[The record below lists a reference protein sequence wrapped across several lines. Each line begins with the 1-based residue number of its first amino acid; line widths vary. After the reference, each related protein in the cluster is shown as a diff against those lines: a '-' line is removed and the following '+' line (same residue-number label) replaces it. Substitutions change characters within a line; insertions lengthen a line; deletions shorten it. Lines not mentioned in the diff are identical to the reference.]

1 VRQLKSI
8 LAFLFVLLPVLAYGQ
23 VTQLSGP
30 VKNNANAAVPNA
42 TVTFVLTNCG
52 SSAPTNPV
60 DVAITTSG
68 GYINAEIPRN
78 HSFKCIG
85 TDYYQVTLTDA
96 SGNLIWTRPYMFTT
110 QAGNLNS
117 PLTTLPPAV
126 PGLSSGNGAILDAK
140 QIGGV
145 YQVDQF
151 SGSDIGVKIAN
162 CLSGL
167 NQTYGGTCDARNF
180 VGTLSMAS
188 NLTISTTNAVIYLPC
203 ATISTA
209 SQIIVLAAV
218 RNVVLH
224 GCSLRGISTASGS
237 QGGTVLLYSG
247 PSNAVQVGDTTYAQ
261 NTMGFKMDNVA
272 INTTGSTSAATGFYA
287 YRAQELRLESSY
299 FLGNQNQTGM
309 TIDGTGNYA
318 GGTFEDL
325 EFTGFGQ
332 AINGTGHLISN
343 AATTDWMNAST
354 FIRVHIDCPESNGN
368 PITGIYGINLQA
380 GDGNTFIG
388 GDVEGCGTMFHLGSH
403 AQNNTILGLR
413 NEVSA
418 IQYQADSGSQFNSV
432 ITGGTF
438 FTGDL
443 IDNGSRNNFE
453 DAFHRASNGMKGD
466 WYASQQDVTIED
478 HQRLGIG
485 VGNERGRLTEVQTD
499 YGYRWIYGLGDGTSG
514 MQMYYVQDLLNS
526 VYRLSIGQ
534 YLSANGNSVVG
545 VSLNNGGTYTSSTPP
560 TITFSGGG
568 GTGAAGTA
576 VMYGSGT
583 SWYVLSVTM
592 TNNGSGYTSA
602 PTVTFT
608 GPNQTKA
615 PNAVAEITLSGSTNN
630 QTVLNA
636 AGTGA
641 IVLNGSNNSGTGGVI
656 FGSGGPSETTVGLI
670 DGHGNATFQGTLTVA
685 GETVFQTSA
694 EVRNGVD
701 SESDFSLW
709 SGLTTAQKE
718 SLTYKDW
725 NGSSQWYMEKDQYNN
740 WVLNSAVDNLDHF
753 KAYQNGDDYIDAAS
767 GATVRVNY
775 ESGSGSGF
783 AVYGGN
789 SSTLYF
795 SLTAANSV
803 KIPGLAASSGHN
815 CLQIDNS
822 GWVTNTGSACGSGST
837 GGTVTSVGLTETD
850 SSSYFTITSSP
861 VTSSGNLGLR
871 LTSVTGTGNQLV
883 TSASPVI
890 NDLAMTGYAEIGGA
904 PYASSPEFLIADT
917 SAVVPMFIMPTYF
930 GIVAPNSG
938 AYDLM
943 EFWQNGAIV
952 FEMGMA
958 GDITRGSWSGSPIQN
973 VYLAN
978 STIVINGTTCTLGSP
993 CTVSTS
999 TFSGTSLP
1007 STVTGSYLT
1016 SVGTITTGVWQGTP
1030 IANAYLANSSTTV
1043 NGQPCALGGAC
1054 TITASLS
1061 GTSLPSSVVTSY
1073 LTAVGTITTGVWQG
1087 TPVANAYLANSS
1099 VTVASQSCVLGS
1111 SCAIAAANLS
1121 NGTSGTGAVALVNAP
1136 TFTGN
1141 VTTHANNAAS
1151 QDYLIIQPGTGGT
1164 DYIGALEFANYAGTS
1179 QWEIRKDASNTFRI
1193 RDTVNSVDRFIQ
1205 YAGTQTEISSGGTS
1219 SVAINNTS
1227 SSGTGGFIVY
1237 EGGTNYNTIAFS
1249 VASNGNAAVT
1259 GTLTAN
1265 ATTITT
1271 TLTAATVKD
1280 TGVLSAYLIG
1290 SDSSGDLL
1298 AETMSGD
1305 ATLGSGGALTL
1316 ASVNGN
1322 PGSFGSSTAIPT
1334 FTVNAKGLITAAGS
1348 TAVIAPAGT
1357 LTGTA
1362 LASTVVT
1369 SSLTTVGTI
1378 GTGVWQGTAIGV
1390 GYGGLNTAT
1399 APSAG
1404 QILIA
1409 QSATAYAPETASG
1422 DCTLS
1427 AAGAFTCL
1435 KSNGT
1440 AIGTGAFAIIA
1451 NYATLASPTF
1461 TGTPSAP
1468 TQTTGDNTTALATDV
1483 FVNASITAGGFLTT
1497 SSASSTYATKASPIF
1512 TGTVTVPTETIV
1524 SSGNMHLDA
1533 ATGAYYVCINCD
1545 NNTGTSGFVVQ
1556 NGTGSSPTTEF
1567 QVTGSGN
1574 TTATG
1579 YLSSKGWFGNYTASY
1594 TAGAAAGTSP
1604 TIACATTHTCTNIQG
1619 TYSIKTGASP
1629 TTGTLVTINLNHTQ
1643 NNILDCS
1650 SDLWL
1655 PGTGH
1660 ILTYELTNS
1669 TTSTIVVT
1677 LDAALTA
1684 STTYYFTYVCGSY

>member
-85 TDYYQVTLTDA
+85 TDYYQVTLADA

-110 QAGNLNS
+110 PAGNLNS
-117 PLTTLPPAV
+117 PLTTLPPTV
-126 PGLSSGNGAILDAK
+126 PGLSSGNSSILDAK

-188 NLTISTTNAVIYLPC
+188 NLTISTANAVIYLPC

-209 SQIIVLAAV
+209 SQIIVPAAV

-287 YRAQELRLESSY
+287 YRAQEIRLESSY

-318 GGTFEDL
+318 GGTFEDM

-432 ITGGTF
+432 LTGGTF

-453 DAFHRASNGMKGD
+453 DAFHRDSNGMKGD
-466 WYASQQDVTIED
+466 WYASQQDTTIVD

-485 VGNERGRLTEVQTD
+485 LGNERGRLTEIQTD
-499 YGYRWIYGLGDGTSG
+499 YGYRWTYGLGDGTGG
-514 MQMYYVQDLLNS
+514 MQTYYVQDMLNR

-534 YLSANGNSVVG
+534 YLSANSNSVVA

-560 TITFSGGG
+560 TITFTGGG

-592 TNNGSGYTSA
+592 TNNGAGYTSA

-608 GPNQTKA
+608 GSNQTKA
-615 PNAVAEITLSGSTNN
+615 PNALAEITLSGSTNN

-641 IVLNGSNNSGTGGVI
+641 VIINGSNNSGTGGLVL
-656 FGSGGPSETTVGLI
+656 GSGGPSETTVAVI
-670 DGHGNATFQGTLTVA
+670 DGNGNALFDGTLTVA
-685 GETVFQTSA
+685 GETVFQSSA

-701 SESDFSLW
+701 AESDFSLW

-725 NGSSQWYMEKDQYNN
+725 NGNSQWYMEKDQYNN
-740 WVLNSAVDNLDHF
+740 WVLNSAIDNLDHF
-753 KAYQNGDDYIDAAS
+753 KAYQNGDDYIDAGS
-767 GATVRVNY
+767 GANVRINY

-795 SLTAANSV
+795 SLTAANAV

-861 VTSSGNLGLR
+861 VTSSGNLGIK

-1099 VTVASQSCVLGS
+1099 VTVAGQSCVLGS

-1121 NGTSGTGAVALVNAP
+1121 NGTSGSGAVALVNAP

-1205 YAGTQTEISSGGTS
+1205 YAGSQTQINSGGTS
-1219 SVAINNTS
+1219 SVAINGAS
-1227 SSGTGGFIVY
+1227 SSGSGGFVVY
-1237 EGGTNYNTIAFS
+1237 EGGLNYTTLAFAVTS
-1249 VASNGNAAVT
+1249 SGNANVAGV
-1259 GTLTAN
+1259 
-1265 ATTITT
+1265 I
-1271 TLTAATVKD
+1271 TAAGVKD
-1280 TGVLSAYLIG
+1280 TAILSAYLLG
-1290 SDSSGDLL
+1290 TDSSGDLL

-1316 ASVNGN
+1316 ASVNSGSA
-1322 PGSFGSSTAIPT
+1322 GSFGSSTAIPT
-1334 FTVNAKGLITAAGS
+1334 FTVNAKGLITAAGT
-1348 TAVIAPAGT
+1348 TAVVAPAGT
-1357 LTGTA
+1357 LTGTI
-1362 LASTVVT
+1362 LVSTVVT
-1369 SSLTTVGTI
+1369 SSLTSVGTI
-1378 GTGVWQGTAIGV
+1378 GTGIWQGTAVGV
-1390 GYGGLNTAT
+1390 AYGGVNNTV
-1399 APSAG
+1399 APAAG

-1409 QSATAYAPETASG
+1409 QSATAYAPETVSG
-1422 DCTLS
+1422 DCTL
-1427 AAGAFTCL
+1427 AITGAFTCT

-1440 AIGTGAFAIIA
+1440 AFGTGAFAIVA

-1497 SSASSTYATKASPIF
+1497 SSASSTYAPKASPTF
-1512 TGTVTVPTETIV
+1512 SGTVTVPTETIV

-1619 TYSIKTGASP
+1619 TYSIKTGTSP

>member
-1 VRQLKSI
+1 MRQLKSI

-110 QAGNLNS
+110 QVGNLNS

-180 VGTLSMAS
+180 VGMLSMAS

-209 SQIIVLAAV
+209 SQIIVPAAV

-272 INTTGSTSAATGFYA
+272 INTTGSTGAATGFYA
-287 YRAQELRLESSY
+287 YRAQEIRLESSY

-318 GGTFEDL
+318 GGTFEDM

-368 PITGIYGINLQA
+368 PITGIYGINLQS
-380 GDGNTFIG
+380 GDGNTFVG

-432 ITGGTF
+432 LTGGTF

-466 WYASQQDVTIED
+466 WYASQQDTTIVD

-485 VGNERGRLTEVQTD
+485 LGNERGRLTEIQTD
-499 YGYRWIYGLGDGTSG
+499 YGYRWTYGLGDGTGG
-514 MQMYYVQDLLNS
+514 MQTYYVQDMLNR

-534 YLSANGNSVVG
+534 YLSANSNSVVA
-545 VSLNNGGTYTSSTPP
+545 VSLNNGGTYTSSAPP
-560 TITFSGGG
+560 TITFTGGG

-608 GPNQTKA
+608 GSNQTKA
-615 PNAVAEITLSGSTNN
+615 PNALAEITLSGSTNN

-641 IVLNGSNNSGTGGVI
+641 IIINGSNNSGTGGLVL
-656 FGSGGPSETTVGLI
+656 GSGGPSETTVGLI
-670 DGHGNATFQGTLTVA
+670 DGHGNAIFHGTLTVA
-685 GETVFQTSA
+685 GETVFQSSA

-701 SESDFSLW
+701 AESDFSLW

-740 WVLNSAVDNLDHF
+740 WVLNSAIDNLDHF

-767 GATVRVNY
+767 GANVRVNY

-795 SLTAANSV
+795 SLTAANAV

-861 VTSSGNLGLR
+861 VTSSGNLGIK

-943 EFWQNGAIV
+943 EFWQNGTIV

-978 STIVINGTTCTLGSP
+978 STIIINGTTCTLGSP

-1151 QDYLIIQPGTGGT
+1151 QDYVIIQPGTGGT

-1205 YAGTQTEISSGGTS
+1205 YAAARRRSAPAARPLWPSTTP
-1219 SVAINNTS
+1219 AHRARAAS
-1227 SSGTGGFIVY
+1227 SSTKEARI
-1237 EGGTNYNTIAFS
+1237 TTPSPS
-1249 VASNGNAAVT
+1249 VWPVT
-1259 GTLTAN
+1259 GTPP
-1265 ATTITT
+1265 
-1271 TLTAATVKD
+1271 
-1280 TGVLSAYLIG
+1280 SQE
-1290 SDSSGDLL
+1290 LL
-1298 AETMSGD
+1298 
-1305 ATLGSGGALTL
+1305 
-1316 ASVNGN
+1316 
-1322 PGSFGSSTAIPT
+1322 
-1334 FTVNAKGLITAAGS
+1334 
-1348 TAVIAPAGT
+1348 
-1357 LTGTA
+1357 
-1362 LASTVVT
+1362 
-1369 SSLTTVGTI
+1369 
-1378 GTGVWQGTAIGV
+1378 
-1390 GYGGLNTAT
+1390 
-1399 APSAG
+1399 
-1404 QILIA
+1404 
-1409 QSATAYAPETASG
+1409 
-1422 DCTLS
+1422 
-1427 AAGAFTCL
+1427 
-1435 KSNGT
+1435 
-1440 AIGTGAFAIIA
+1440 
-1451 NYATLASPTF
+1451 
-1461 TGTPSAP
+1461 
-1468 TQTTGDNTTALATDV
+1468 
-1483 FVNASITAGGFLTT
+1483 
-1497 SSASSTYATKASPIF
+1497 
-1512 TGTVTVPTETIV
+1512 
-1524 SSGNMHLDA
+1524 
-1533 ATGAYYVCINCD
+1533 
-1545 NNTGTSGFVVQ
+1545 
-1556 NGTGSSPTTEF
+1556 
-1567 QVTGSGN
+1567 
-1574 TTATG
+1574 
-1579 YLSSKGWFGNYTASY
+1579 
-1594 TAGAAAGTSP
+1594 
-1604 TIACATTHTCTNIQG
+1604 
-1619 TYSIKTGASP
+1619 
-1629 TTGTLVTINLNHTQ
+1629 
-1643 NNILDCS
+1643 
-1650 SDLWL
+1650 
-1655 PGTGH
+1655 
-1660 ILTYELTNS
+1660 
-1669 TTSTIVVT
+1669 
-1677 LDAALTA
+1677 
-1684 STTYYFTYVCGSY
+1684 

>member
-60 DVAITTSG
+60 DVAITTSSG
-68 GYINAEIPRN
+68 NINAEIPRN

-96 SGNLIWTRPYMFTT
+96 SGNQIWTRPYMFTT

-126 PGLSSGNGAILDAK
+126 PGLSSGNGAILDAE

-209 SQIIVLAAV
+209 SQIIVPAAV

-318 GGTFEDL
+318 GGTFDDM

-354 FIRVHIDCPESNGN
+354 FIRVHIDCPESNGK
-368 PITGIYGINLQA
+368 PITGIYGINLQS

-432 ITGGTF
+432 LTGGTF

-453 DAFHRASNGMKGD
+453 DAFHRDSNGMKGD
-466 WYASQQDVTIED
+466 WYASQQDTTIVD

-485 VGNERGRLTEVQTD
+485 LGNERGRLTEIQTD
-499 YGYRWIYGLGDGTSG
+499 YGYRWTYGLGDGTGG
-514 MQMYYVQDLLNS
+514 MQTYYVQDMLNR

-534 YLSANGNSVVG
+534 YLSANSNSVVA

-560 TITFSGGG
+560 TITFTGGG

-592 TNNGSGYTSA
+592 TNNGAGYTSA

-608 GPNQTKA
+608 GSNQTKA
-615 PNAVAEITLSGSTNN
+615 PNALAEITLSGSTNN

-641 IVLNGSNNSGTGGVI
+641 VIINGSNNSGTGGLVL
-656 FGSGGPSETTVGLI
+656 GSGGPSETTVAVI
-670 DGHGNATFQGTLTVA
+670 DGNGNALFDGTLTVA
-685 GETVFQTSA
+685 GETVFQSSA

-701 SESDFSLW
+701 AESDFSLW

-725 NGSSQWYMEKDQYNN
+725 NGNSQWYMEKDQYNN
-740 WVLNSAVDNLDHF
+740 WVLNSAIDNLDHF
-753 KAYQNGDDYIDAAS
+753 KAYQNGDDYIDAGS
-767 GATVRVNY
+767 GANVRINY

-795 SLTAANSV
+795 SLTAANAV

-861 VTSSGNLGLR
+861 VTSSGNLGIK

-943 EFWQNGAIV
+943 EFWQNGTIV

-978 STIVINGTTCTLGSP
+978 STITINGTTCTLGSP

-1111 SCAIAAANLS
+1111 SCAIAASNLS

-1151 QDYLIIQPGTGGT
+1151 QDYVIIQPGTGGT

-1205 YAGTQTEISSGGTS
+1205 YAGSQTQINSGGTS
-1219 SVAINNTS
+1219 SVAINGAS
-1227 SSGTGGFIVY
+1227 SSGSGGFVVY
-1237 EGGTNYNTIAFS
+1237 EGGLNYTTLAFAVTS
-1249 VASNGNAAVT
+1249 SGNANVAGV
-1259 GTLTAN
+1259 
-1265 ATTITT
+1265 I
-1271 TLTAATVKD
+1271 TAAGVKD
-1280 TGVLSAYLIG
+1280 TAILSAYLLG
-1290 SDSSGDLL
+1290 TDSSGDLL

-1305 ATLGSGGALTL
+1305 ATLGSGGTLTL
-1316 ASVNGN
+1316 ASVNGGSA
-1322 PGSFGSSTAIPT
+1322 GSFGSSTAIPT
-1334 FTVNAKGLITAAGS
+1334 FTVNAKGLITAAGT
-1348 TAVIAPAGT
+1348 TAVVAPAGT
-1357 LTGTA
+1357 LTGTI
-1362 LASTVVT
+1362 LVSTVVT
-1369 SSLTTVGTI
+1369 SSLTSVGTI
-1378 GTGVWQGTAIGV
+1378 GTGIWQGTAVGV
-1390 GYGGLNTAT
+1390 AYGGVNNTV
-1399 APSAG
+1399 APAVG

-1409 QSATAYAPETASG
+1409 QSATAYAPETVSG
-1422 DCTLS
+1422 DCTL
-1427 AAGAFTCL
+1427 AITGAFTCT

-1440 AIGTGAFAIIA
+1440 AFGTGAFAVIA
-1451 NYATLASPTF
+1451 NYATLASPAF

-1497 SSASSTYATKASPIF
+1497 SSASSTYAPKASPTF

-1619 TYSIKTGASP
+1619 TYSIKTGTSP

>member
-1 VRQLKSI
+1 V
-8 LAFLFVLLPVLAYGQ
+8 
-23 VTQLSGP
+23 
-30 VKNNANAAVPNA
+30 
-42 TVTFVLTNCG
+42 
-52 SSAPTNPV
+52 
-60 DVAITTSG
+60 
-68 GYINAEIPRN
+68 
-78 HSFKCIG
+78 
-85 TDYYQVTLTDA
+85 
-96 SGNLIWTRPYMFTT
+96 
-110 QAGNLNS
+110 
-117 PLTTLPPAV
+117 
-126 PGLSSGNGAILDAK
+126 
-140 QIGGV
+140 
-145 YQVDQF
+145 
-151 SGSDIGVKIAN
+151 
-162 CLSGL
+162 
-167 NQTYGGTCDARNF
+167 
-180 VGTLSMAS
+180 
-188 NLTISTTNAVIYLPC
+188 
-203 ATISTA
+203 
-209 SQIIVLAAV
+209 
-218 RNVVLH
+218 
-224 GCSLRGISTASGS
+224 
-237 QGGTVLLYSG
+237 
-247 PSNAVQVGDTTYAQ
+247 
-261 NTMGFKMDNVA
+261 
-272 INTTGSTSAATGFYA
+272 
-287 YRAQELRLESSY
+287 
-299 FLGNQNQTGM
+299 
-309 TIDGTGNYA
+309 
-318 GGTFEDL
+318 
-325 EFTGFGQ
+325 
-332 AINGTGHLISN
+332 
-343 AATTDWMNAST
+343 
-354 FIRVHIDCPESNGN
+354 
-368 PITGIYGINLQA
+368 
-380 GDGNTFIG
+380 
-388 GDVEGCGTMFHLGSH
+388 
-403 AQNNTILGLR
+403 
-413 NEVSA
+413 
-418 IQYQADSGSQFNSV
+418 
-432 ITGGTF
+432 
-438 FTGDL
+438 
-443 IDNGSRNNFE
+443 
-453 DAFHRASNGMKGD
+453 
-466 WYASQQDVTIED
+466 
-478 HQRLGIG
+478 
-485 VGNERGRLTEVQTD
+485 
-499 YGYRWIYGLGDGTSG
+499 
-514 MQMYYVQDLLNS
+514 
-526 VYRLSIGQ
+526 
-534 YLSANGNSVVG
+534 
-545 VSLNNGGTYTSSTPP
+545 
-560 TITFSGGG
+560 
-568 GTGAAGTA
+568 
-576 VMYGSGT
+576 
-583 SWYVLSVTM
+583 
-592 TNNGSGYTSA
+592 
-602 PTVTFT
+602 
-608 GPNQTKA
+608 
-615 PNAVAEITLSGSTNN
+615 
-630 QTVLNA
+630 
-636 AGTGA
+636 
-641 IVLNGSNNSGTGGVI
+641 
-656 FGSGGPSETTVGLI
+656 
-670 DGHGNATFQGTLTVA
+670 
-685 GETVFQTSA
+685 
-694 EVRNGVD
+694 
-701 SESDFSLW
+701 
-709 SGLTTAQKE
+709 
-718 SLTYKDW
+718 
-725 NGSSQWYMEKDQYNN
+725 
-740 WVLNSAVDNLDHF
+740 
-753 KAYQNGDDYIDAAS
+753 
-767 GATVRVNY
+767 
-775 ESGSGSGF
+775 
-783 AVYGGN
+783 
-789 SSTLYF
+789 
-795 SLTAANSV
+795 
-803 KIPGLAASSGHN
+803 
-815 CLQIDNS
+815 
-822 GWVTNTGSACGSGST
+822 
-837 GGTVTSVGLTETD
+837 
-850 SSSYFTITSSP
+850 
-861 VTSSGNLGLR
+861 
-871 LTSVTGTGNQLV
+871 
-883 TSASPVI
+883 
-890 NDLAMTGYAEIGGA
+890 
-904 PYASSPEFLIADT
+904 
-917 SAVVPMFIMPTYF
+917 
-930 GIVAPNSG
+930 
-938 AYDLM
+938 
-943 EFWQNGAIV
+943 
-952 FEMGMA
+952 
-958 GDITRGSWSGSPIQN
+958 
-973 VYLAN
+973 
-978 STIVINGTTCTLGSP
+978 
-993 CTVSTS
+993 
-999 TFSGTSLP
+999 
-1007 STVTGSYLT
+1007 
-1016 SVGTITTGVWQGTP
+1016 
-1030 IANAYLANSSTTV
+1030 
-1043 NGQPCALGGAC
+1043 
-1054 TITASLS
+1054 
-1061 GTSLPSSVVTSY
+1061 
-1073 LTAVGTITTGVWQG
+1073 
-1087 TPVANAYLANSS
+1087 
-1099 VTVASQSCVLGS
+1099 
-1111 SCAIAAANLS
+1111 
-1121 NGTSGTGAVALVNAP
+1121 
-1136 TFTGN
+1136 
-1141 VTTHANNAAS
+1141 
-1151 QDYLIIQPGTGGT
+1151 IIQPGTGGT

-1440 AIGTGAFAIIA
+1440 AFGTGAFAVIA

-1497 SSASSTYATKASPIF
+1497 SSASSTYAPKASPTF

-1545 NNTGTSGFVVQ
+1545 NNTGTSGFVIQ

>member
-60 DVAITTSG
+60 DAAITTSG

-110 QAGNLNS
+110 QVGNLNS

-209 SQIIVLAAV
+209 SQIIVPAAV

-318 GGTFEDL
+318 GGTFEDM

-368 PITGIYGINLQA
+368 PITGIYGINLQS
-380 GDGNTFIG
+380 GDGNTFVG

-453 DAFHRASNGMKGD
+453 DAFHRDSNGMKGD
-466 WYASQQDVTIED
+466 WYASQQDTTIVD

-485 VGNERGRLTEVQTD
+485 LGNERGRLTEIQTD
-499 YGYRWIYGLGDGTSG
+499 YGYRWTYGLGDGTGG
-514 MQMYYVQDLLNS
+514 MQTYYVQDMLNR

-534 YLSANGNSVVG
+534 YLSANSNSVVA

-560 TITFSGGG
+560 TITFTGGG

-592 TNNGSGYTSA
+592 TNNGAGYTSA

-608 GPNQTKA
+608 GSNQTKA
-615 PNAVAEITLSGSTNN
+615 PNALAEITLSGSTNN

-641 IVLNGSNNSGTGGVI
+641 VIINGSNNSGTGGLVL
-656 FGSGGPSETTVGLI
+656 GSGGPSETTVAVI
-670 DGHGNATFQGTLTVA
+670 DGNGNALFDGTLTVA
-685 GETVFQTSA
+685 GETVFQSSA

-701 SESDFSLW
+701 AESDFSLW

-725 NGSSQWYMEKDQYNN
+725 NGNSQWYMEKDQYNN
-740 WVLNSAVDNLDHF
+740 WVLNSAIDNLDHF
-753 KAYQNGDDYIDAAS
+753 KAYQNGDDYIDAGS
-767 GATVRVNY
+767 GANVRINY

-795 SLTAANSV
+795 SLTAANAV

-861 VTSSGNLGLR
+861 VTSSGNLGIK

-943 EFWQNGAIV
+943 EFWQNGTIV

-1151 QDYLIIQPGTGGT
+1151 QDYVIIQPGTGGT

-1205 YAGTQTEISSGGTS
+1205 YAGSQTQINSGGTS
-1219 SVAINNTS
+1219 SVAINGAS
-1227 SSGTGGFIVY
+1227 SSGSGGFVVY
-1237 EGGTNYNTIAFS
+1237 EGGLNYTTLAFAVTS
-1249 VASNGNAAVT
+1249 SGNANVAGV
-1259 GTLTAN
+1259 
-1265 ATTITT
+1265 I
-1271 TLTAATVKD
+1271 TAAGVKD
-1280 TGVLSAYLIG
+1280 TAILSAYLLG
-1290 SDSSGDLL
+1290 TDASGDLL

-1316 ASVNGN
+1316 ASVNSGSA
-1322 PGSFGSSTAIPT
+1322 GSFGSSTAIPT
-1334 FTVNAKGLITAAGS
+1334 FTVNAKGLITAAGT
-1348 TAVIAPAGT
+1348 TAVVAPAGT
-1357 LTGTA
+1357 LTGTI
-1362 LASTVVT
+1362 LVSTVVT
-1369 SSLTTVGTI
+1369 SSLTSVGTI
-1378 GTGVWQGTAIGV
+1378 GTGIWQGTAVGV
-1390 GYGGLNTAT
+1390 AYGGVNNTV
-1399 APSAG
+1399 APAAG

-1409 QSATAYAPETASG
+1409 QSATAYAPETVSG
-1422 DCTLS
+1422 DCTL
-1427 AAGAFTCL
+1427 AITGAFTCT

-1440 AIGTGAFAIIA
+1440 AFGTGAFAIIA

-1497 SSASSTYATKASPIF
+1497 SSASSTYAPKASPTF
-1512 TGTVTVPTETIV
+1512 SGTVTVPTETIV

-1533 ATGAYYVCINCD
+1533 AAGAYYVCINCD

-1619 TYSIKTGASP
+1619 TYSIKTGTSP

>member
-8 LAFLFVLLPVLAYGQ
+8 IAFLFVLLPVLAYGQ

-110 QAGNLNS
+110 PAANLNT
-117 PLTTLPPAV
+117 PLTVLPPAV
-126 PGLSSGNGAILDAK
+126 PGLNSGSILDAK

-354 FIRVHIDCPESNGN
+354 FIRVHIDCPESYGN
-368 PITGIYGINLQA
+368 PISGIYGINLQA

-413 NEVSA
+413 NEVST

-432 ITGGTF
+432 INGGTF

-466 WYASQQDVTIED
+466 WYGSQQDVTIED

-861 VTSSGNLGLR
+861 VTSSGNLGLK

-930 GIVAPNSG
+930 GIVAPSGG

-943 EFWQNGAIV
+943 EFWQNGTIV

-978 STIVINGTTCTLGSP
+978 SSITINGTTCALGSP

-1030 IANAYLANSSTTV
+1030 IANAYLANSSTMV

-1073 LTAVGTITTGVWQG
+1073 LTAVGTITTGIWQG

-1151 QDYLIIQPGTGGT
+1151 QDYVIIQPGTGGT

-1290 SDSSGDLL
+1290 TDSSGDLL

-1316 ASVNGN
+1316 ASVNSN
-1322 PGSFGSSTAIPT
+1322 TGSFGSSTAIPT

-1357 LTGTA
+1357 LTGTT

-1369 SSLTTVGTI
+1369 SSLTAVGTI
-1378 GTGVWQGTAIGV
+1378 GTGIWQGTAIGV

-1399 APSAG
+1399 APSTG

-1409 QSATAYAPETASG
+1409 QSATAYAPETPSG
-1422 DCTLS
+1422 DCTL
-1427 AAGAFTCL
+1427 AITGAFACT

-1440 AIGTGAFAIIA
+1440 AFGTGAFAIIA

-1497 SSASSTYATKASPIF
+1497 SSASSTYAPKASPTF
-1512 TGTVTVPTETIV
+1512 TGTVTVPTETTV

-1594 TAGAAAGTSP
+1594 SAGAAAGTSP

-1619 TYSIKTGASP
+1619 TYSIKTGTSP

-1677 LDAALTA
+1677 LDTALTA

>member
-1 VRQLKSI
+1 
-8 LAFLFVLLPVLAYGQ
+8 
-23 VTQLSGP
+23 
-30 VKNNANAAVPNA
+30 
-42 TVTFVLTNCG
+42 
-52 SSAPTNPV
+52 
-60 DVAITTSG
+60 
-68 GYINAEIPRN
+68 
-78 HSFKCIG
+78 
-85 TDYYQVTLTDA
+85 
-96 SGNLIWTRPYMFTT
+96 
-110 QAGNLNS
+110 
-117 PLTTLPPAV
+117 
-126 PGLSSGNGAILDAK
+126 
-140 QIGGV
+140 
-145 YQVDQF
+145 
-151 SGSDIGVKIAN
+151 
-162 CLSGL
+162 
-167 NQTYGGTCDARNF
+167 
-180 VGTLSMAS
+180 
-188 NLTISTTNAVIYLPC
+188 
-203 ATISTA
+203 
-209 SQIIVLAAV
+209 
-218 RNVVLH
+218 
-224 GCSLRGISTASGS
+224 
-237 QGGTVLLYSG
+237 
-247 PSNAVQVGDTTYAQ
+247 
-261 NTMGFKMDNVA
+261 
-272 INTTGSTSAATGFYA
+272 
-287 YRAQELRLESSY
+287 
-299 FLGNQNQTGM
+299 
-309 TIDGTGNYA
+309 
-318 GGTFEDL
+318 
-325 EFTGFGQ
+325 
-332 AINGTGHLISN
+332 
-343 AATTDWMNAST
+343 MNAST

-368 PITGIYGINLQA
+368 PITGIYGINLQS
-380 GDGNTFIG
+380 GDGNTFVG

-432 ITGGTF
+432 LTGGTF

-453 DAFHRASNGMKGD
+453 DAFHRDSNGMKGD

-718 SLTYKDW
+718 SITYKDW

>member
-1 VRQLKSI
+1 
-8 LAFLFVLLPVLAYGQ
+8 
-23 VTQLSGP
+23 
-30 VKNNANAAVPNA
+30 
-42 TVTFVLTNCG
+42 
-52 SSAPTNPV
+52 
-60 DVAITTSG
+60 
-68 GYINAEIPRN
+68 
-78 HSFKCIG
+78 
-85 TDYYQVTLTDA
+85 
-96 SGNLIWTRPYMFTT
+96 
-110 QAGNLNS
+110 
-117 PLTTLPPAV
+117 
-126 PGLSSGNGAILDAK
+126 
-140 QIGGV
+140 
-145 YQVDQF
+145 
-151 SGSDIGVKIAN
+151 
-162 CLSGL
+162 
-167 NQTYGGTCDARNF
+167 
-180 VGTLSMAS
+180 
-188 NLTISTTNAVIYLPC
+188 
-203 ATISTA
+203 
-209 SQIIVLAAV
+209 
-218 RNVVLH
+218 
-224 GCSLRGISTASGS
+224 
-237 QGGTVLLYSG
+237 
-247 PSNAVQVGDTTYAQ
+247 
-261 NTMGFKMDNVA
+261 
-272 INTTGSTSAATGFYA
+272 
-287 YRAQELRLESSY
+287 
-299 FLGNQNQTGM
+299 
-309 TIDGTGNYA
+309 
-318 GGTFEDL
+318 
-325 EFTGFGQ
+325 
-332 AINGTGHLISN
+332 
-343 AATTDWMNAST
+343 
-354 FIRVHIDCPESNGN
+354 
-368 PITGIYGINLQA
+368 
-380 GDGNTFIG
+380 
-388 GDVEGCGTMFHLGSH
+388 MFHLGSH

-432 ITGGTF
+432 LTGGTF

-453 DAFHRASNGMKGD
+453 DAFHRDSNGMKGD

-701 SESDFSLW
+701 AESDFSLW

-861 VTSSGNLGLR
+861 VTSSGNLGLK

-943 EFWQNGAIV
+943 EFWQNGTIV

-978 STIVINGTTCTLGSP
+978 STITINGTVCTLGSP

-1151 QDYLIIQPGTGGT
+1151 QDYVIIQPGTGGT

-1205 YAGTQTEISSGGTS
+1205 YTGTQTEISSGGTS

-1290 SDSSGDLL
+1290 TDSSGDLL

-1305 ATLGSGGALTL
+1305 ATLGSGGTLTL
-1316 ASVNGN
+1316 ASVNSGSA
-1322 PGSFGSSTAIPT
+1322 GSFGSSTAIPT
-1334 FTVNAKGLITAAGS
+1334 FTVNAKGLITAAG
-1348 TAVIAPAGT
+1348 TTVVVAPAGT
-1357 LTGTA
+1357 LTGTV
-1362 LASTVVT
+1362 LVSTVVT
-1369 SSLTTVGTI
+1369 SSLTSVGTI

-1390 GYGGLNTAT
+1390 GFGGLNTST
-1399 APSAG
+1399 APSSG

-1409 QSATAYAPETASG
+1409 QSTTAYAPETVSG
-1422 DCTLS
+1422 DCTLT
-1427 AAGAFTCL
+1427 AAGAVTCT

-1440 AIGTGAFAIIA
+1440 AFGTGAFAVIT
-1451 NYATLASPTF
+1451 NYALLASPTF

-1468 TQTTGDNTTALATDV
+1468 TQTTGDNTTDLATDA

-1497 SSASSTYATKASPIF
+1497 SSASSTYAPKASPSF

-1619 TYSIKTGASP
+1619 TYSIKTGTSP

-1677 LDAALTA
+1677 VDAALTA

>member
-110 QAGNLNS
+110 QVGNLNS

-209 SQIIVLAAV
+209 SQIIVPAAV

-272 INTTGSTSAATGFYA
+272 INTTGSTGAATGFYA
-287 YRAQELRLESSY
+287 YRAQEIRLESSY

-318 GGTFEDL
+318 GGTFEDM

-368 PITGIYGINLQA
+368 PITGIYGINLQS
-380 GDGNTFIG
+380 GDGNTFVG

-432 ITGGTF
+432 LTGGTF

-466 WYASQQDVTIED
+466 WYASQQDTTIVD

-485 VGNERGRLTEVQTD
+485 LGNERGRLTEIQTD
-499 YGYRWIYGLGDGTSG
+499 YGYRWTYGLGDGTGG
-514 MQMYYVQDLLNS
+514 MQTYYVQDMLNR

-534 YLSANGNSVVG
+534 YLSANSNSVVA
-545 VSLNNGGTYTSSTPP
+545 VSLNNGGTYTSSAPP
-560 TITFSGGG
+560 TITFTGGG

-608 GPNQTKA
+608 GSNQTKA
-615 PNAVAEITLSGSTNN
+615 PNALAEITLSGSTNN

-641 IVLNGSNNSGTGGVI
+641 VIINGSNNSGTGGLVL
-656 FGSGGPSETTVGLI
+656 GSGGPSETTVAVI
-670 DGHGNATFQGTLTVA
+670 DGNGNALFDGTLTVA
-685 GETVFQTSA
+685 GETVFQSSA

-701 SESDFSLW
+701 AESDFSLW

-725 NGSSQWYMEKDQYNN
+725 NGNSQWYMEKDQYNN
-740 WVLNSAVDNLDHF
+740 WVLNSAIDNLDHF
-753 KAYQNGDDYIDAAS
+753 KAYQNGDDYIDAGS
-767 GATVRVNY
+767 GANVRINY

-795 SLTAANSV
+795 SLTAANAV

-861 VTSSGNLGLR
+861 VTSSGNLGIK
-871 LTSVTGTGNQLV
+871 LTNVTGTGNQLV

-943 EFWQNGAIV
+943 EFWQNGTIV

-978 STIVINGTTCTLGSP
+978 STITINGTTCTLGSP

-1073 LTAVGTITTGVWQG
+1073 LTVVGTITTGVWQG

-1151 QDYLIIQPGTGGT
+1151 QNYVIIQPGTGGT

-1205 YAGTQTEISSGGTS
+1205 YAGSQTQINSGGTS
-1219 SVAINNTS
+1219 SVAINGAS
-1227 SSGTGGFIVY
+1227 SSGSGGFVVY
-1237 EGGTNYNTIAFS
+1237 EGGLNYTTLAFAVTS
-1249 VASNGNAAVT
+1249 SGNANVAGV
-1259 GTLTAN
+1259 
-1265 ATTITT
+1265 I
-1271 TLTAATVKD
+1271 TAAGVKD
-1280 TGVLSAYLIG
+1280 TAILSAYLLG
-1290 SDSSGDLL
+1290 TDASGDLL

-1316 ASVNGN
+1316 ASVNSGSA
-1322 PGSFGSSTAIPT
+1322 GSFGSSTAIPT
-1334 FTVNAKGLITAAGS
+1334 FTVNAKGLITAAGT
-1348 TAVIAPAGT
+1348 TAVVAPAGT
-1357 LTGTA
+1357 LTGTI
-1362 LASTVVT
+1362 LVSTVVT
-1369 SSLTTVGTI
+1369 SSLTSVGTI
-1378 GTGVWQGTAIGV
+1378 GTGIWQGTAVGV
-1390 GYGGLNTAT
+1390 AYGGVNNTV
-1399 APSAG
+1399 APAAG

-1409 QSATAYAPETASG
+1409 QSATAYAPETVSG
-1422 DCTLS
+1422 DCTL
-1427 AAGAFTCL
+1427 AITGAFTCT

-1440 AIGTGAFAIIA
+1440 AFGTGAFAIIA
-1451 NYATLASPTF
+1451 NYAALASPTF

-1497 SSASSTYATKASPIF
+1497 SSASSTYAPKASPTF

-1619 TYSIKTGASP
+1619 TYSIKTGTSP

>member
-8 LAFLFVLLPVLAYGQ
+8 LVFLFVLLPVLAYGQ

-85 TDYYQVTLTDA
+85 TDYYQVTLADA

-110 QAGNLNS
+110 QVGNLNS

-209 SQIIVLAAV
+209 SQIIVPAAV

-287 YRAQELRLESSY
+287 YRAQEIRLESSY

-432 ITGGTF
+432 LTGGTF

-453 DAFHRASNGMKGD
+453 DAFHRDSNGMKGD

-701 SESDFSLW
+701 AESDFSLW

-795 SLTAANSV
+795 SLTAANAV

-861 VTSSGNLGLR
+861 VTSSGNLGIK

-1099 VTVASQSCVLGS
+1099 VTVAGQSCVLGS

-1121 NGTSGTGAVALVNAP
+1121 NGTSGSGAVALVNAP

-1205 YAGTQTEISSGGTS
+1205 YAGSQTQINSGGTS
-1219 SVAINNTS
+1219 SVAINGAS
-1227 SSGTGGFIVY
+1227 SSGSGGFVVY
-1237 EGGTNYNTIAFS
+1237 EGGLNYTTLAFAVTS
-1249 VASNGNAAVT
+1249 SGNANVAGV
-1259 GTLTAN
+1259 
-1265 ATTITT
+1265 I
-1271 TLTAATVKD
+1271 TAAGVKD
-1280 TGVLSAYLIG
+1280 TAILSAYLLG
-1290 SDSSGDLL
+1290 TDSSGDLL

-1316 ASVNGN
+1316 ASVNSGSA
-1322 PGSFGSSTAIPT
+1322 GSFGSSTAIPT
-1334 FTVNAKGLITAAGS
+1334 FTVNAKGLITAAGT
-1348 TAVIAPAGT
+1348 TAVVAPAGT
-1357 LTGTA
+1357 LTGTI
-1362 LASTVVT
+1362 LVSTVVT
-1369 SSLTTVGTI
+1369 SSLTSVGTI
-1378 GTGVWQGTAIGV
+1378 GTGIWQGTAVGV
-1390 GYGGLNTAT
+1390 AYGGVNNTV
-1399 APSAG
+1399 APAAG

-1409 QSATAYAPETASG
+1409 QSATAYAPETVSG
-1422 DCTLS
+1422 DCTL
-1427 AAGAFTCL
+1427 AITGAFTCT

-1440 AIGTGAFAIIA
+1440 AFGTGAFAIVA

-1497 SSASSTYATKASPIF
+1497 SSASSTYAPKASPTF
-1512 TGTVTVPTETIV
+1512 SGTVTVPTETIV

-1619 TYSIKTGASP
+1619 TYSIKTGTSP

>member
-110 QAGNLNS
+110 QVGNLNS

-209 SQIIVLAAV
+209 SQIIVPAAV

-318 GGTFEDL
+318 GGTFEDM

-432 ITGGTF
+432 LTGGTF

-453 DAFHRASNGMKGD
+453 DAFHRDSNGMKGD
-466 WYASQQDVTIED
+466 WYASQQDTTIVD

-485 VGNERGRLTEVQTD
+485 LGNERGRLTEIQTD
-499 YGYRWIYGLGDGTSG
+499 YGYRWTYGLGDGTGG
-514 MQMYYVQDLLNS
+514 MQTYYVQDMLNR

-534 YLSANGNSVVG
+534 YLSANSNSVVA
-545 VSLNNGGTYTSSTPP
+545 VSLNNGGAYTSSTPP
-560 TITFSGGG
+560 TITFTGGG

-576 VMYGSGT
+576 VMYGSGAN
-583 SWYVLSVTM
+583 WYVLSVTM
-592 TNNGSGYTSA
+592 TNNGAGYTSA

-608 GPNQTKA
+608 GSNQTKA
-615 PNAVAEITLSGSTNN
+615 PNALAEITLSGSTNN

-641 IVLNGSNNSGTGGVI
+641 VIINGSNNSGTGGLVL
-656 FGSGGPSETTVGLI
+656 GSGGPSETTVAVI
-670 DGHGNATFQGTLTVA
+670 DGNGNALFDGTLTVA
-685 GETVFQTSA
+685 GETVFQSSA

-701 SESDFSLW
+701 AESDFSLW

-725 NGSSQWYMEKDQYNN
+725 NGNSQWYMEKDQYNN
-740 WVLNSAVDNLDHF
+740 WVLNSAIDNLDHF
-753 KAYQNGDDYIDAAS
+753 KAYQNGDDYIDAGS
-767 GATVRVNY
+767 GANVRINY

-795 SLTAANSV
+795 SLTAANAV

-822 GWVTNTGSACGSGST
+822 GWVTNTGSACGPGST

-861 VTSSGNLGLR
+861 VTSSGNLGIK

-943 EFWQNGAIV
+943 EFWQNGTIV

-1054 TITASLS
+1054 TITASLP

-1151 QDYLIIQPGTGGT
+1151 QDYVIIQPGTSGT

-1205 YAGTQTEISSGGTS
+1205 YAGSQTQINSGGTS
-1219 SVAINNTS
+1219 SVAINGAS
-1227 SSGTGGFIVY
+1227 SSGSGGFVVY
-1237 EGGTNYNTIAFS
+1237 EGGLNYTTLAFAVTS
-1249 VASNGNAAVT
+1249 SGNANVAGV
-1259 GTLTAN
+1259 
-1265 ATTITT
+1265 I
-1271 TLTAATVKD
+1271 TAAGVKD
-1280 TGVLSAYLIG
+1280 TAILSAYLIG
-1290 SDSSGDLL
+1290 TDASGDLL

-1316 ASVNGN
+1316 ATVNSGSA
-1322 PGSFGSSTAIPT
+1322 GSFGSSTAIPT
-1334 FTVNAKGLITAAGS
+1334 FTVNAKGLITAAG
-1348 TAVIAPAGT
+1348 TTTVVAPAGT
-1357 LTGTA
+1357 LTGTV

-1369 SSLTTVGTI
+1369 SSLTSVGTI
-1378 GTGVWQGTAIGV
+1378 GTGIWQGTAVGV
-1390 GYGGLNTAT
+1390 AYGGVNNTV
-1399 APSAG
+1399 APTAG

-1409 QSATAYAPETASG
+1409 QSATAYAPETVSS
-1422 DCTLS
+1422 DCTL
-1427 AAGAFTCL
+1427 AITGAFTCT

-1440 AIGTGAFAIIA
+1440 AFGTGAFAIIA

-1497 SSASSTYATKASPIF
+1497 SSASSTYAPKASPTF

-1604 TIACATTHTCTNIQG
+1604 TVACATTHTCTNIQG
-1619 TYSIKTGASP
+1619 TYSIKTGTSP

>member
-1 VRQLKSI
+1 
-8 LAFLFVLLPVLAYGQ
+8 
-23 VTQLSGP
+23 
-30 VKNNANAAVPNA
+30 
-42 TVTFVLTNCG
+42 
-52 SSAPTNPV
+52 
-60 DVAITTSG
+60 
-68 GYINAEIPRN
+68 
-78 HSFKCIG
+78 
-85 TDYYQVTLTDA
+85 
-96 SGNLIWTRPYMFTT
+96 
-110 QAGNLNS
+110 
-117 PLTTLPPAV
+117 
-126 PGLSSGNGAILDAK
+126 
-140 QIGGV
+140 
-145 YQVDQF
+145 
-151 SGSDIGVKIAN
+151 
-162 CLSGL
+162 
-167 NQTYGGTCDARNF
+167 
-180 VGTLSMAS
+180 
-188 NLTISTTNAVIYLPC
+188 
-203 ATISTA
+203 
-209 SQIIVLAAV
+209 
-218 RNVVLH
+218 
-224 GCSLRGISTASGS
+224 
-237 QGGTVLLYSG
+237 
-247 PSNAVQVGDTTYAQ
+247 
-261 NTMGFKMDNVA
+261 
-272 INTTGSTSAATGFYA
+272 
-287 YRAQELRLESSY
+287 
-299 FLGNQNQTGM
+299 
-309 TIDGTGNYA
+309 
-318 GGTFEDL
+318 
-325 EFTGFGQ
+325 
-332 AINGTGHLISN
+332 
-343 AATTDWMNAST
+343 
-354 FIRVHIDCPESNGN
+354 
-368 PITGIYGINLQA
+368 
-380 GDGNTFIG
+380 
-388 GDVEGCGTMFHLGSH
+388 
-403 AQNNTILGLR
+403 
-413 NEVSA
+413 
-418 IQYQADSGSQFNSV
+418 
-432 ITGGTF
+432 
-438 FTGDL
+438 
-443 IDNGSRNNFE
+443 
-453 DAFHRASNGMKGD
+453 
-466 WYASQQDVTIED
+466 
-478 HQRLGIG
+478 
-485 VGNERGRLTEVQTD
+485 
-499 YGYRWIYGLGDGTSG
+499 
-514 MQMYYVQDLLNS
+514 
-526 VYRLSIGQ
+526 
-534 YLSANGNSVVG
+534 
-545 VSLNNGGTYTSSTPP
+545 
-560 TITFSGGG
+560 
-568 GTGAAGTA
+568 
-576 VMYGSGT
+576 
-583 SWYVLSVTM
+583 
-592 TNNGSGYTSA
+592 
-602 PTVTFT
+602 
-608 GPNQTKA
+608 
-615 PNAVAEITLSGSTNN
+615 
-630 QTVLNA
+630 
-636 AGTGA
+636 
-641 IVLNGSNNSGTGGVI
+641 
-656 FGSGGPSETTVGLI
+656 
-670 DGHGNATFQGTLTVA
+670 
-685 GETVFQTSA
+685 
-694 EVRNGVD
+694 
-701 SESDFSLW
+701 
-709 SGLTTAQKE
+709 
-718 SLTYKDW
+718 
-725 NGSSQWYMEKDQYNN
+725 
-740 WVLNSAVDNLDHF
+740 
-753 KAYQNGDDYIDAAS
+753 
-767 GATVRVNY
+767 
-775 ESGSGSGF
+775 
-783 AVYGGN
+783 
-789 SSTLYF
+789 
-795 SLTAANSV
+795 
-803 KIPGLAASSGHN
+803 
-815 CLQIDNS
+815 LQIDNS

-861 VTSSGNLGLR
+861 VTSSGNLGIK

-943 EFWQNGAIV
+943 EFWQNGTIV

-978 STIVINGTTCTLGSP
+978 STITINGTVCTLGSP

-1030 IANAYLANSSTTV
+1030 IANAYLANSLITV

-1054 TITASLS
+1054 TITASLP

-1151 QDYLIIQPGTGGT
+1151 QDYVIIQPGTGGT

-1205 YAGTQTEISSGGTS
+1205 YTGTQTEISSGGTS

-1290 SDSSGDLL
+1290 TDSSGDLL

-1305 ATLGSGGALTL
+1305 ATLGSGGTLTL
-1316 ASVNGN
+1316 ASVNSGSA
-1322 PGSFGSSTAIPT
+1322 GSFGSSTAIPT
-1334 FTVNAKGLITAAGS
+1334 FTVNAKGLITAAG
-1348 TAVIAPAGT
+1348 TTVVVAPAGT
-1357 LTGTA
+1357 LTGTV
-1362 LASTVVT
+1362 LVSTVVT
-1369 SSLTTVGTI
+1369 SSLTSVGTI

-1390 GYGGLNTAT
+1390 GFGGLNTST
-1399 APSAG
+1399 APSSG

-1409 QSATAYAPETASG
+1409 QSTTAYAPETVSG
-1422 DCTLS
+1422 DCTLT
-1427 AAGAFTCL
+1427 AAGAVTCT

-1440 AIGTGAFAIIA
+1440 AFGTGAFAVIT
-1451 NYATLASPTF
+1451 NYALLASPTF

-1468 TQTTGDNTTALATDV
+1468 TQTTGDNTTDLATDA

-1497 SSASSTYATKASPIF
+1497 SSASSTYAPKASPSF

-1619 TYSIKTGASP
+1619 TYSIKTGTSP

-1677 LDAALTA
+1677 VDAALTA

>member
-30 VKNNANAAVPNA
+30 VKNNANATVPNA

-60 DVAITTSG
+60 DVAMTTAA
-68 GYINAEIPRN
+68 GYINAEIPRS
-78 HSFKCIG
+78 HTFKCVG
-85 TDYYQVTLTDA
+85 TDYYQVTVTDA

-110 QAGNLNS
+110 PTANLNN
-117 PLTTLPPAV
+117 PLTVLPPAV
-126 PGLSSGNGAILDAK
+126 PGLSSGSILDAK

-145 YQVDQF
+145 YQVDEF
-151 SGSDIGVKIAN
+151 PGSDIGVKIAN
-162 CLSGL
+162 CLNGL

-180 VGTLSMAS
+180 VGTLPMAA
-188 NLTISTTNAVIYLPC
+188 NLTISTPNAVIYLPC

-209 SQIIVLAAV
+209 NQIVVQAGV

-224 GCSLRGISTASGS
+224 GCSLRGASNASGS
-237 QGGTVLLYSG
+237 LGGTVLSYSG
-247 PSNAVQVGDTTYAQ
+247 AGNAVQVGDTTYAQ
-261 NTMGFKMDNVA
+261 NTMGFKMDNVVV
-272 INTTGSTSAATGFYA
+272 NTTASTGAATGFYA
-287 YRAQELRLESSY
+287 YRAQELRLGSSY

-354 FIRVHIDCPESNGN
+354 FIRVHIDCPESNGS
-368 PITGIYGINLQA
+368 PIAGIYGINLQA
-380 GDGNTFIG
+380 GDGNTFVG

-413 NEVSA
+413 NENSS
-418 IQYQADSGSQFNSV
+418 IQYQADSGSQYNSV

-438 FTGDL
+438 FNGKL
-443 IDNGSRNNFE
+443 IDNGTRNNFE
-453 DAFHRASNGMKGD
+453 DAFHRTSNGMRGD
-466 WYASQQDVTIED
+466 WYGSQQDVTIED
-478 HQRLGIG
+478 HERLGTG
-485 VGNERGRLTEVQTD
+485 LGNERGRLTEVQTD

-514 MQMYYVQDLLNS
+514 MQTFYIQDLLNN

-534 YLSANGNSVVG
+534 YLSAAPNTVVA
-545 VSLNNGGTYTSSTPP
+545 VILNNGGTYTSSTPP
-560 TITFSGGG
+560 TLTFTGGG

-583 SWYVLSVTM
+583 SWEVLSVTM

-602 PTVTFT
+602 PTVTFS
-608 GPNQTKA
+608 GSNQTSA
-615 PNAVAEITLSGSTNN
+615 PNAVAEINSQGSTND
-630 QTVLNA
+630 QTVINA
-636 AGTGA
+636 AGSGS
-641 IVLNGSNNSGTGGVI
+641 IVLNGSNNSGTGGVVI
-656 FGSGGPSETTVGLI
+656 GSGGPSATAV
-670 DGHGNATFQGTLTVA
+670 ATFNSVGNVWFNGTLQVGGASTFISSTEVKN
-685 GETVFQTSA
+685 QLDA
-694 EVRNGVD
+694 EID
-701 SESDFSLW
+701 STLQA
-709 SGLTTAQKE
+709 GLTGSQKE
-718 SLTYKDW
+718 SFTFRDY
-725 NGSSQWYMEKDQYNN
+725 NGSGQWYMEKDQYDN
-740 WVLNSAVDNLDHF
+740 WTLNSAVDNLDHF
-753 KAYQNGDDYIDAAS
+753 KAYQNGDDYIDAAGS
-767 GATVRVNY
+767 GSQVRVNY
-775 ESGSGSGF
+775 ETGAGTGF
-783 AVYGGN
+783 TVYGGN
-789 SSTLYF
+789 SSTVYF

-803 KIPGLAASSGHN
+803 KLPGLAAGSGHN
-815 CLQIDNS
+815 CLQIDTS
-822 GWVTNTGSACGSGST
+822 GWVTNTGAACGTGSAS
-837 GGTVTSVGLTETD
+837 GTVTSVGLTETD

-861 VTSSGNLGLR
+861 ITGSGNLGLK
-871 LTSVTGTGNQLV
+871 LTNVTGTGNQLV
-883 TSASPVI
+883 ASQSPVI
-890 NDLAMTGYAEIGGA
+890 SDLAITGYAEIGGT
-904 PYASSPEFLIADT
+904 PYSSSPEFLIADA
-917 SAVVPMFIMPTYF
+917 SAVVPTFAMPTYF

-943 EFWQNGAIV
+943 EFWQNGTMV

-958 GDITRGSWSGSPIQN
+958 GDIVKGSWSGSPIQN
-973 VYLAN
+973 TYLAN
-978 STIVINGTTCTLGSP
+978 SSITINGTPCTLGSP
-993 CTVSTS
+993 CTVSAS
-999 TFSGTSLP
+999 FSGSSLP
-1007 STVTGSYLT
+1007 STITSSSLT
-1016 SVGTITTGVWQGTP
+1016 SVGTITSGVWQGTP

-1043 NGQPCALGGAC
+1043 NGQPCALGGSC
-1054 TITASLS
+1054 TVTASLS
-1061 GTSLPSSVVTSY
+1061 GTSLPGTVVSSSLTS
-1073 LTAVGTITTGVWQG
+1073 VGTISTGVWQG
-1087 TPVANAYLANSS
+1087 TPITNAYLANSS
-1099 VTVASQSCVLGS
+1099 MTVAGQNCVLGS

-1121 NGTSGTGAVALVNAP
+1121 NGTSGTGAVALANAP

-1151 QDYLIIQPGTGGT
+1151 QDYVIIQPGTGGT

-1290 SDSSGDLL
+1290 TDSSGDLL

-1357 LTGTA
+1357 LTGTT

-1378 GTGVWQGTAIGV
+1378 GTGVWQGSSIGV
-1390 GYGGLNTAT
+1390 GYGGLNTTA

-1404 QILIA
+1404 QLLIA

-1427 AAGAFTCL
+1427 IAGSFTCL

-1440 AIGTGAFAIIA
+1440 AFGTGAFAIIA
-1451 NYATLASPTF
+1451 NYATLASPAF

-1497 SSASSTYATKASPIF
+1497 SSASSTYAPKASPTF
-1512 TGTVTVPTETIV
+1512 SGTVTVPTETIV

-1579 YLSSKGWFGNYTASY
+1579 YISSKGWFGNYTASY

-1619 TYSIKTGASP
+1619 TYSIKTGTSP

>member
-1 VRQLKSI
+1 
-8 LAFLFVLLPVLAYGQ
+8 
-23 VTQLSGP
+23 
-30 VKNNANAAVPNA
+30 
-42 TVTFVLTNCG
+42 
-52 SSAPTNPV
+52 
-60 DVAITTSG
+60 
-68 GYINAEIPRN
+68 
-78 HSFKCIG
+78 
-85 TDYYQVTLTDA
+85 
-96 SGNLIWTRPYMFTT
+96 
-110 QAGNLNS
+110 
-117 PLTTLPPAV
+117 
-126 PGLSSGNGAILDAK
+126 
-140 QIGGV
+140 
-145 YQVDQF
+145 
-151 SGSDIGVKIAN
+151 
-162 CLSGL
+162 
-167 NQTYGGTCDARNF
+167 
-180 VGTLSMAS
+180 
-188 NLTISTTNAVIYLPC
+188 
-203 ATISTA
+203 
-209 SQIIVLAAV
+209 
-218 RNVVLH
+218 
-224 GCSLRGISTASGS
+224 
-237 QGGTVLLYSG
+237 
-247 PSNAVQVGDTTYAQ
+247 
-261 NTMGFKMDNVA
+261 
-272 INTTGSTSAATGFYA
+272 
-287 YRAQELRLESSY
+287 
-299 FLGNQNQTGM
+299 
-309 TIDGTGNYA
+309 
-318 GGTFEDL
+318 
-325 EFTGFGQ
+325 
-332 AINGTGHLISN
+332 
-343 AATTDWMNAST
+343 
-354 FIRVHIDCPESNGN
+354 
-368 PITGIYGINLQA
+368 
-380 GDGNTFIG
+380 
-388 GDVEGCGTMFHLGSH
+388 
-403 AQNNTILGLR
+403 
-413 NEVSA
+413 
-418 IQYQADSGSQFNSV
+418 
-432 ITGGTF
+432 
-438 FTGDL
+438 
-443 IDNGSRNNFE
+443 
-453 DAFHRASNGMKGD
+453 
-466 WYASQQDVTIED
+466 
-478 HQRLGIG
+478 
-485 VGNERGRLTEVQTD
+485 
-499 YGYRWIYGLGDGTSG
+499 
-514 MQMYYVQDLLNS
+514 
-526 VYRLSIGQ
+526 
-534 YLSANGNSVVG
+534 
-545 VSLNNGGTYTSSTPP
+545 
-560 TITFSGGG
+560 
-568 GTGAAGTA
+568 
-576 VMYGSGT
+576 
-583 SWYVLSVTM
+583 
-592 TNNGSGYTSA
+592 
-602 PTVTFT
+602 
-608 GPNQTKA
+608 
-615 PNAVAEITLSGSTNN
+615 
-630 QTVLNA
+630 
-636 AGTGA
+636 
-641 IVLNGSNNSGTGGVI
+641 
-656 FGSGGPSETTVGLI
+656 
-670 DGHGNATFQGTLTVA
+670 
-685 GETVFQTSA
+685 
-694 EVRNGVD
+694 
-701 SESDFSLW
+701 
-709 SGLTTAQKE
+709 
-718 SLTYKDW
+718 
-725 NGSSQWYMEKDQYNN
+725 
-740 WVLNSAVDNLDHF
+740 
-753 KAYQNGDDYIDAAS
+753 
-767 GATVRVNY
+767 
-775 ESGSGSGF
+775 
-783 AVYGGN
+783 
-789 SSTLYF
+789 
-795 SLTAANSV
+795 
-803 KIPGLAASSGHN
+803 
-815 CLQIDNS
+815 
-822 GWVTNTGSACGSGST
+822 
-837 GGTVTSVGLTETD
+837 
-850 SSSYFTITSSP
+850 
-861 VTSSGNLGLR
+861 
-871 LTSVTGTGNQLV
+871 
-883 TSASPVI
+883 
-890 NDLAMTGYAEIGGA
+890 
-904 PYASSPEFLIADT
+904 
-917 SAVVPMFIMPTYF
+917 
-930 GIVAPNSG
+930 
-938 AYDLM
+938 
-943 EFWQNGAIV
+943 
-952 FEMGMA
+952 
-958 GDITRGSWSGSPIQN
+958 
-973 VYLAN
+973 
-978 STIVINGTTCTLGSP
+978 
-993 CTVSTS
+993 
-999 TFSGTSLP
+999 
-1007 STVTGSYLT
+1007 
-1016 SVGTITTGVWQGTP
+1016 
-1030 IANAYLANSSTTV
+1030 
-1043 NGQPCALGGAC
+1043 
-1054 TITASLS
+1054 
-1061 GTSLPSSVVTSY
+1061 
-1073 LTAVGTITTGVWQG
+1073 
-1087 TPVANAYLANSS
+1087 
-1099 VTVASQSCVLGS
+1099 
-1111 SCAIAAANLS
+1111 
-1121 NGTSGTGAVALVNAP
+1121 VNAP

-1151 QDYLIIQPGTGGT
+1151 QDYVIIQPGTSGT

-1290 SDSSGDLL
+1290 TDSSGDLL

-1322 PGSFGSSTAIPT
+1322 TGSFGSSTAIPT

-1497 SSASSTYATKASPIF
+1497 SSASSTYAPKASPTF

-1545 NNTGTSGFVVQ
+1545 NNTGTSGFVIQ

>member
-1 VRQLKSI
+1 
-8 LAFLFVLLPVLAYGQ
+8 
-23 VTQLSGP
+23 
-30 VKNNANAAVPNA
+30 
-42 TVTFVLTNCG
+42 
-52 SSAPTNPV
+52 
-60 DVAITTSG
+60 
-68 GYINAEIPRN
+68 
-78 HSFKCIG
+78 
-85 TDYYQVTLTDA
+85 
-96 SGNLIWTRPYMFTT
+96 
-110 QAGNLNS
+110 
-117 PLTTLPPAV
+117 
-126 PGLSSGNGAILDAK
+126 
-140 QIGGV
+140 
-145 YQVDQF
+145 
-151 SGSDIGVKIAN
+151 
-162 CLSGL
+162 
-167 NQTYGGTCDARNF
+167 
-180 VGTLSMAS
+180 
-188 NLTISTTNAVIYLPC
+188 
-203 ATISTA
+203 
-209 SQIIVLAAV
+209 
-218 RNVVLH
+218 
-224 GCSLRGISTASGS
+224 
-237 QGGTVLLYSG
+237 
-247 PSNAVQVGDTTYAQ
+247 
-261 NTMGFKMDNVA
+261 MGFKMDNVA

-318 GGTFEDL
+318 GGTFDDM

-354 FIRVHIDCPESNGN
+354 FIRVHIDCPESNGK
-368 PITGIYGINLQA
+368 PITGIYGINLQS

-432 ITGGTF
+432 LTGGTF

-453 DAFHRASNGMKGD
+453 DAFHRDSNGMKGD
-466 WYASQQDVTIED
+466 WYASQQDTTIVD

-485 VGNERGRLTEVQTD
+485 LGNERGRLTEIQTD
-499 YGYRWIYGLGDGTSG
+499 YGYRWTYGLGDGTGG
-514 MQMYYVQDLLNS
+514 MQTYYVQDMLNR

-534 YLSANGNSVVG
+534 YLSANSNSVVA

-560 TITFSGGG
+560 TITFTGGG

-592 TNNGSGYTSA
+592 TNNGAGYTSA

-608 GPNQTKA
+608 GSNQTKA
-615 PNAVAEITLSGSTNN
+615 PNALAEITLSGSTNN

-641 IVLNGSNNSGTGGVI
+641 VIINGSNNSGTGGLVL
-656 FGSGGPSETTVGLI
+656 GSGGPSETTVAVI
-670 DGHGNATFQGTLTVA
+670 DGNGNALFDGTLTVA
-685 GETVFQTSA
+685 GETVFQSSA

-701 SESDFSLW
+701 AESDFSLW

-725 NGSSQWYMEKDQYNN
+725 NGNSQWYMEKDQYNN
-740 WVLNSAVDNLDHF
+740 WVLNSAIDNLDHF
-753 KAYQNGDDYIDAAS
+753 KAYQNGDDYIDAGS
-767 GATVRVNY
+767 GANVRINY

-795 SLTAANSV
+795 SLTAANAV

-861 VTSSGNLGLR
+861 VTSSGNLGIK

-943 EFWQNGAIV
+943 EFWQNGTIV

-978 STIVINGTTCTLGSP
+978 STITINGTTCTLGSP

-1111 SCAIAAANLS
+1111 SCAIAASNLS

-1151 QDYLIIQPGTGGT
+1151 QDYVIIQPGTGGT

-1205 YAGTQTEISSGGTS
+1205 YAGSQTQINSGGTS
-1219 SVAINNTS
+1219 SVAINGAS
-1227 SSGTGGFIVY
+1227 SSGSGGFVVY
-1237 EGGTNYNTIAFS
+1237 EGGLNYTTLAFAVTS
-1249 VASNGNAAVT
+1249 SGNANVAGV
-1259 GTLTAN
+1259 
-1265 ATTITT
+1265 I
-1271 TLTAATVKD
+1271 TAAGVKD
-1280 TGVLSAYLIG
+1280 TAILSAYLLG
-1290 SDSSGDLL
+1290 TDSSGDLL

-1305 ATLGSGGALTL
+1305 ATLGSGGTLTL
-1316 ASVNGN
+1316 ASVNGGSA
-1322 PGSFGSSTAIPT
+1322 GSFGSSTAIPT
-1334 FTVNAKGLITAAGS
+1334 FTVNAKGLITAAGT
-1348 TAVIAPAGT
+1348 TAVVAPAGT
-1357 LTGTA
+1357 LTGTI
-1362 LASTVVT
+1362 LVSTVVT
-1369 SSLTTVGTI
+1369 SSLTSVGTI
-1378 GTGVWQGTAIGV
+1378 GTGIWQGTAVGV
-1390 GYGGLNTAT
+1390 AYGGVNNTV
-1399 APSAG
+1399 APAVG

-1409 QSATAYAPETASG
+1409 QSATAYAPETVSG
-1422 DCTLS
+1422 DCTL
-1427 AAGAFTCL
+1427 AITGAFTCT

-1440 AIGTGAFAIIA
+1440 AFGTGAFAVIA
-1451 NYATLASPTF
+1451 NYATLASPAF

-1497 SSASSTYATKASPIF
+1497 SSASSTYAPKASPTF

-1619 TYSIKTGASP
+1619 TYSIKTGTSP

>member
-1 VRQLKSI
+1 
-8 LAFLFVLLPVLAYGQ
+8 
-23 VTQLSGP
+23 
-30 VKNNANAAVPNA
+30 
-42 TVTFVLTNCG
+42 
-52 SSAPTNPV
+52 
-60 DVAITTSG
+60 
-68 GYINAEIPRN
+68 
-78 HSFKCIG
+78 
-85 TDYYQVTLTDA
+85 
-96 SGNLIWTRPYMFTT
+96 
-110 QAGNLNS
+110 
-117 PLTTLPPAV
+117 
-126 PGLSSGNGAILDAK
+126 
-140 QIGGV
+140 
-145 YQVDQF
+145 
-151 SGSDIGVKIAN
+151 
-162 CLSGL
+162 
-167 NQTYGGTCDARNF
+167 
-180 VGTLSMAS
+180 
-188 NLTISTTNAVIYLPC
+188 
-203 ATISTA
+203 
-209 SQIIVLAAV
+209 
-218 RNVVLH
+218 
-224 GCSLRGISTASGS
+224 
-237 QGGTVLLYSG
+237 
-247 PSNAVQVGDTTYAQ
+247 
-261 NTMGFKMDNVA
+261 
-272 INTTGSTSAATGFYA
+272 
-287 YRAQELRLESSY
+287 
-299 FLGNQNQTGM
+299 
-309 TIDGTGNYA
+309 
-318 GGTFEDL
+318 
-325 EFTGFGQ
+325 
-332 AINGTGHLISN
+332 
-343 AATTDWMNAST
+343 
-354 FIRVHIDCPESNGN
+354 
-368 PITGIYGINLQA
+368 
-380 GDGNTFIG
+380 
-388 GDVEGCGTMFHLGSH
+388 
-403 AQNNTILGLR
+403 
-413 NEVSA
+413 
-418 IQYQADSGSQFNSV
+418 
-432 ITGGTF
+432 
-438 FTGDL
+438 
-443 IDNGSRNNFE
+443 
-453 DAFHRASNGMKGD
+453 MKGD

-608 GPNQTKA
+608 GSNQTKA

-685 GETVFQTSA
+685 GETVFQSSA

-701 SESDFSLW
+701 AESDFSLW

-740 WVLNSAVDNLDHF
+740 WVLNSAIDNLDHF

-767 GATVRVNY
+767 GANVRVNY

-861 VTSSGNLGLR
+861 VTSSGNLGIK

-943 EFWQNGAIV
+943 EFWQNGTIV

-978 STIVINGTTCTLGSP
+978 SSITINGTTCTLGSP

-1151 QDYLIIQPGTGGT
+1151 QDYVIIQPGTGGT

-1290 SDSSGDLL
+1290 TDSSGDLL

-1322 PGSFGSSTAIPT
+1322 TGSFGSSTAIPT

-1497 SSASSTYATKASPIF
+1497 SSASSTYAPKASPTF

-1545 NNTGTSGFVVQ
+1545 NNTGTSGFVIQ

-1619 TYSIKTGASP
+1619 TYSIKTGTSP

>member
-1 VRQLKSI
+1 
-8 LAFLFVLLPVLAYGQ
+8 
-23 VTQLSGP
+23 
-30 VKNNANAAVPNA
+30 
-42 TVTFVLTNCG
+42 
-52 SSAPTNPV
+52 
-60 DVAITTSG
+60 
-68 GYINAEIPRN
+68 
-78 HSFKCIG
+78 
-85 TDYYQVTLTDA
+85 
-96 SGNLIWTRPYMFTT
+96 
-110 QAGNLNS
+110 
-117 PLTTLPPAV
+117 
-126 PGLSSGNGAILDAK
+126 
-140 QIGGV
+140 
-145 YQVDQF
+145 
-151 SGSDIGVKIAN
+151 
-162 CLSGL
+162 
-167 NQTYGGTCDARNF
+167 
-180 VGTLSMAS
+180 
-188 NLTISTTNAVIYLPC
+188 
-203 ATISTA
+203 
-209 SQIIVLAAV
+209 
-218 RNVVLH
+218 
-224 GCSLRGISTASGS
+224 
-237 QGGTVLLYSG
+237 
-247 PSNAVQVGDTTYAQ
+247 
-261 NTMGFKMDNVA
+261 
-272 INTTGSTSAATGFYA
+272 
-287 YRAQELRLESSY
+287 
-299 FLGNQNQTGM
+299 
-309 TIDGTGNYA
+309 
-318 GGTFEDL
+318 
-325 EFTGFGQ
+325 
-332 AINGTGHLISN
+332 
-343 AATTDWMNAST
+343 
-354 FIRVHIDCPESNGN
+354 
-368 PITGIYGINLQA
+368 
-380 GDGNTFIG
+380 
-388 GDVEGCGTMFHLGSH
+388 
-403 AQNNTILGLR
+403 
-413 NEVSA
+413 
-418 IQYQADSGSQFNSV
+418 
-432 ITGGTF
+432 
-438 FTGDL
+438 
-443 IDNGSRNNFE
+443 
-453 DAFHRASNGMKGD
+453 
-466 WYASQQDVTIED
+466 
-478 HQRLGIG
+478 
-485 VGNERGRLTEVQTD
+485 
-499 YGYRWIYGLGDGTSG
+499 
-514 MQMYYVQDLLNS
+514 
-526 VYRLSIGQ
+526 
-534 YLSANGNSVVG
+534 
-545 VSLNNGGTYTSSTPP
+545 
-560 TITFSGGG
+560 
-568 GTGAAGTA
+568 
-576 VMYGSGT
+576 
-583 SWYVLSVTM
+583 
-592 TNNGSGYTSA
+592 
-602 PTVTFT
+602 
-608 GPNQTKA
+608 
-615 PNAVAEITLSGSTNN
+615 
-630 QTVLNA
+630 
-636 AGTGA
+636 
-641 IVLNGSNNSGTGGVI
+641 
-656 FGSGGPSETTVGLI
+656 
-670 DGHGNATFQGTLTVA
+670 
-685 GETVFQTSA
+685 
-694 EVRNGVD
+694 
-701 SESDFSLW
+701 
-709 SGLTTAQKE
+709 
-718 SLTYKDW
+718 
-725 NGSSQWYMEKDQYNN
+725 
-740 WVLNSAVDNLDHF
+740 
-753 KAYQNGDDYIDAAS
+753 
-767 GATVRVNY
+767 
-775 ESGSGSGF
+775 
-783 AVYGGN
+783 
-789 SSTLYF
+789 
-795 SLTAANSV
+795 
-803 KIPGLAASSGHN
+803 
-815 CLQIDNS
+815 
-822 GWVTNTGSACGSGST
+822 
-837 GGTVTSVGLTETD
+837 
-850 SSSYFTITSSP
+850 
-861 VTSSGNLGLR
+861 
-871 LTSVTGTGNQLV
+871 
-883 TSASPVI
+883 
-890 NDLAMTGYAEIGGA
+890 
-904 PYASSPEFLIADT
+904 
-917 SAVVPMFIMPTYF
+917 
-930 GIVAPNSG
+930 
-938 AYDLM
+938 
-943 EFWQNGAIV
+943 
-952 FEMGMA
+952 
-958 GDITRGSWSGSPIQN
+958 
-973 VYLAN
+973 
-978 STIVINGTTCTLGSP
+978 
-993 CTVSTS
+993 
-999 TFSGTSLP
+999 
-1007 STVTGSYLT
+1007 
-1016 SVGTITTGVWQGTP
+1016 
-1030 IANAYLANSSTTV
+1030 
-1043 NGQPCALGGAC
+1043 
-1054 TITASLS
+1054 
-1061 GTSLPSSVVTSY
+1061 
-1073 LTAVGTITTGVWQG
+1073 VGTITTGVWQG

-1111 SCAIAAANLS
+1111 SCAIAATNLS

-1151 QDYLIIQPGTGGT
+1151 QDYVIIQPGTSGT

-1357 LTGTA
+1357 LTGTT

-1497 SSASSTYATKASPIF
+1497 SSASSTYAPKASPTF

-1545 NNTGTSGFVVQ
+1545 NNTGTSGFVIQ

>member
-52 SSAPTNPV
+52 ASAPTNPV
-60 DVAITTSG
+60 EVAMTTAA
-68 GYINAEIPRN
+68 GYINAEIPRS
-78 HSFKCIG
+78 HTFKCVG
-85 TDYYQVTLTDA
+85 TDYYQVTVTDA

-110 QAGNLNS
+110 PTANLNN
-117 PLTTLPPAV
+117 PLTVLPPAV
-126 PGLSSGNGAILDAK
+126 PGLSSGSILDAK

-145 YQVDQF
+145 YQVDEF
-151 SGSDIGVKIAN
+151 PGSDIGVKIAN
-162 CLSGL
+162 CLNGL

-180 VGTLSMAS
+180 VGTLPMAA
-188 NLTISTTNAVIYLPC
+188 NLTISTPNAVIYLPC

-209 SQIIVLAAV
+209 NQIVVQAGV

-224 GCSLRGISTASGS
+224 GCSLRGASNASGS
-237 QGGTVLLYSG
+237 LGGTVLSYSG
-247 PSNAVQVGDTTYAQ
+247 AGNAVQVGDTTYAQ
-261 NTMGFKMDNVA
+261 NTMGFKMDNVVV
-272 INTTGSTSAATGFYA
+272 NTTASTGAATGFYA
-287 YRAQELRLESSY
+287 YRAQELRLGSSY

-354 FIRVHIDCPESNGN
+354 FIRVHIDCPESNGS
-368 PITGIYGINLQA
+368 PIAGIYGINLQA
-380 GDGNTFIG
+380 GDGNTFVG

-413 NEVSA
+413 NENSS

-453 DAFHRASNGMKGD
+453 DAFHRDSNGMKGD

-560 TITFSGGG
+560 TITFTGGG

-685 GETVFQTSA
+685 GETVFQSSA

-701 SESDFSLW
+701 AESDFSLW

-740 WVLNSAVDNLDHF
+740 WVLNSAIDNLDHF
-753 KAYQNGDDYIDAAS
+753 KAYQNGDDYIDAGS
-767 GATVRVNY
+767 GADVRVNY
-775 ESGSGSGF
+775 ESGSGTGF
-783 AVYGGN
+783 VVYGGN
-789 SSTLYF
+789 SSTVYF
-795 SLTAANSV
+795 SLTASNAV

-861 VTSSGNLGLR
+861 VTSSGNLGIK

-943 EFWQNGAIV
+943 EFWQNGTIV

-1016 SVGTITTGVWQGTP
+1016 SVGTITSGVWQGTP

-1054 TITASLS
+1054 TITASLA

-1151 QDYLIIQPGTGGT
+1151 QDYMIIQPGTGGT

-1205 YAGTQTEISSGGTS
+1205 YAGTQTEINSGGTS

-1290 SDSSGDLL
+1290 TDSSGDLL

-1305 ATLGSGGALTL
+1305 AILGSGGALTL

-1322 PGSFGSSTAIPT
+1322 TGSFGSSTAIPT

-1362 LASTVVT
+1362 LALTVVT

-1404 QILIA
+1404 QLLIA

-1427 AAGAFTCL
+1427 AAGSFTCL

-1440 AIGTGAFAIIA
+1440 AFGTGAFAVIA
-1451 NYATLASPTF
+1451 NYATLASPAF

-1497 SSASSTYATKASPIF
+1497 SSASSTYAPKASPSF
-1512 TGTVTVPTETIV
+1512 SGTVTVPTETIV

-1545 NNTGTSGFVVQ
+1545 NNTGTNGFVVQ

-1619 TYSIKTGASP
+1619 TYSIKTGTSP

>member
-1 VRQLKSI
+1 VHRNR
-8 LAFLFVLLPVLAYGQ
+8 LLPGHSDGCLRQ
-23 VTQLSGP
+23 SDLD
-30 VKNNANAAVPNA
+30 AAVHVHDPGWKPEQSSDNA
-42 TVTFVLTNCG
+42 
-52 SSAPTNPV
+52 SSCRPW
-60 DVAITTSG
+60 IEFG
-68 GYINAEIPRN
+68 
-78 HSFKCIG
+78 KC
-85 TDYYQVTLTDA
+85 
-96 SGNLIWTRPYMFTT
+96 S
-110 QAGNLNS
+110 
-117 PLTTLPPAV
+117 
-126 PGLSSGNGAILDAK
+126 ILDAK

-209 SQIIVLAAV
+209 SQIIVPAAV

-287 YRAQELRLESSY
+287 YRAQEIRLESSY

-354 FIRVHIDCPESNGN
+354 FIRVHIDCPESYGN
-368 PITGIYGINLQA
+368 PISGIYGINLQA

-413 NEVSA
+413 NEVST

-432 ITGGTF
+432 INGGTF

-608 GPNQTKA
+608 GSNQTKA

-701 SESDFSLW
+701 AESDFSLW

-861 VTSSGNLGLR
+861 VTSSGNLGIK

-943 EFWQNGAIV
+943 EFWQNGTIV

-978 STIVINGTTCTLGSP
+978 STITINGTTCTLGSP

-1151 QDYLIIQPGTGGT
+1151 QDYVIIQPGTGGT

-1179 QWEIRKDASNTFRI
+1179 QWEVRKDASNTFRI

-1205 YAGTQTEISSGGTS
+1205 YAGSQTQINSGGTS
-1219 SVAINNTS
+1219 SVAINGAS
-1227 SSGTGGFIVY
+1227 SSGSGGFVVY
-1237 EGGTNYNTIAFS
+1237 EGGLNYTTLAFAVTS
-1249 VASNGNAAVT
+1249 SGNANVAGV
-1259 GTLTAN
+1259 
-1265 ATTITT
+1265 I
-1271 TLTAATVKD
+1271 TAAGVKD
-1280 TGVLSAYLIG
+1280 TAILSAYLLGTDSQRRPACGNHVGRRNTRIG
-1290 SDSSGDLL
+1290 RHPDAGIGEQRQCGELWLFDCDSHLHRQCQGAHHCGRNNCGGCASRYPDGDGPGLDCGDFLADICRHDRYGYLARYRRRSGLRRREQHRGAGGRPDSHCAVGNGLC
-1298 AETMSGD
+1298 AGD
-1305 ATLGSGGALTL
+1305 SIRRLYAVELPAPSL
-1316 ASVNGN
+1316 AS
-1322 PGSFGSSTAIPT
+1322 SR
-1334 FTVNAKGLITAAGS
+1334 
-1348 TAVIAPAGT
+1348 
-1357 LTGTA
+1357 
-1362 LASTVVT
+1362 
-1369 SSLTTVGTI
+1369 
-1378 GTGVWQGTAIGV
+1378 
-1390 GYGGLNTAT
+1390 
-1399 APSAG
+1399 
-1404 QILIA
+1404 
-1409 QSATAYAPETASG
+1409 
-1422 DCTLS
+1422 
-1427 AAGAFTCL
+1427 
-1435 KSNGT
+1435 NGT
-1440 AIGTGAFAIIA
+1440 AFGTGAFAIIA

-1497 SSASSTYATKASPIF
+1497 SSASSTYAPKASPTF

-1619 TYSIKTGASP
+1619 TYSIKTGTSP

>member
-8 LAFLFVLLPVLAYGQ
+8 LAFLLVLLPALAYGQ

-30 VKNNANAAVPNA
+30 VKNNANAVVPNA

-110 QAGNLNS
+110 PAANLNT
-117 PLTTLPPAV
+117 PLTTLPPTV
-126 PGLSSGNGAILDAK
+126 PGLSSGNSSILDAK

-188 NLTISTTNAVIYLPC
+188 NLTISTANAVIYLPC

-209 SQIIVLAAV
+209 SQIIVPAAV

-287 YRAQELRLESSY
+287 YRAQEIRLESSY

-318 GGTFEDL
+318 GGTFEDM

-368 PITGIYGINLQA
+368 PITGIYGINLQS
-380 GDGNTFIG
+380 GDGNTFVG

-453 DAFHRASNGMKGD
+453 DAFHRDSNGMKGD

-701 SESDFSLW
+701 AESDFSLW

-861 VTSSGNLGLR
+861 VTSSGNLGIK

-943 EFWQNGAIV
+943 EFWQNGTIV

-978 STIVINGTTCTLGSP
+978 STITINGTVCTLGSP

-1030 IANAYLANSSTTV
+1030 ITNAYLANSSTTV

-1073 LTAVGTITTGVWQG
+1073 LTAVGTVTTGIWQG

-1121 NGTSGTGAVALVNAP
+1121 NGTSGSGAVALVNAP

-1151 QDYLIIQPGTGGT
+1151 QDYVIIQPGTGGT
-1164 DYIGALEFANYAGTS
+1164 DQIGALEFANYAGAS
-1179 QWEIRKDASNTFRI
+1179 QWEVRKDASNTFRI
-1193 RDTVNSVDRFIQ
+1193 RDTANSVDRFIQ
-1205 YAGTQTEISSGGTS
+1205 YAGSQTQINSGGTS
-1219 SVAINNTS
+1219 SVAINGAS
-1227 SSGTGGFIVY
+1227 SSGSGGFVVY
-1237 EGGTNYNTIAFS
+1237 EGGLNYTTLAFAVTS
-1249 VASNGNAAVT
+1249 SGNANVAGV
-1259 GTLTAN
+1259 
-1265 ATTITT
+1265 I
-1271 TLTAATVKD
+1271 TAAGVKD
-1280 TGVLSAYLIG
+1280 TAILSTYLLG
-1290 SDSSGDLL
+1290 TDSSGDLL

-1316 ASVNGN
+1316 ASVNSGSA
-1322 PGSFGSSTAIPT
+1322 GSFGSSTAIPT
-1334 FTVNAKGLITAAGS
+1334 FTVNAKGLITAAGT
-1348 TAVIAPAGT
+1348 TAVVAPAGT
-1357 LTGTA
+1357 LTGTI
-1362 LASTVVT
+1362 LVSTVVT
-1369 SSLTTVGTI
+1369 SSLTSVGTI
-1378 GTGVWQGTAIGV
+1378 GTGIWQGTAVGV
-1390 GYGGLNTAT
+1390 TYGGVNNTV
-1399 APSAG
+1399 APAAG

-1409 QSATAYAPETASG
+1409 QSATAYAPETVSG
-1422 DCTLS
+1422 DCALAIT
-1427 AAGAFTCL
+1427 GAFTCT

-1440 AIGTGAFAIIA
+1440 AFGTGAFAVIA
-1451 NYATLASPTF
+1451 NYALLASPIF

-1497 SSASSTYATKASPIF
+1497 SSASSTYAPKASPTF
-1512 TGTVTVPTETIV
+1512 SGTVTVPTETIV

-1533 ATGAYYVCINCD
+1533 AAGAYYVCINCD

-1567 QVTGSGN
+1567 QITGSGN

-1619 TYSIKTGASP
+1619 TYSIKTGTSP

>member
-1 VRQLKSI
+1 
-8 LAFLFVLLPVLAYGQ
+8 
-23 VTQLSGP
+23 
-30 VKNNANAAVPNA
+30 
-42 TVTFVLTNCG
+42 
-52 SSAPTNPV
+52 
-60 DVAITTSG
+60 
-68 GYINAEIPRN
+68 
-78 HSFKCIG
+78 
-85 TDYYQVTLTDA
+85 
-96 SGNLIWTRPYMFTT
+96 
-110 QAGNLNS
+110 
-117 PLTTLPPAV
+117 
-126 PGLSSGNGAILDAK
+126 
-140 QIGGV
+140 
-145 YQVDQF
+145 
-151 SGSDIGVKIAN
+151 
-162 CLSGL
+162 
-167 NQTYGGTCDARNF
+167 
-180 VGTLSMAS
+180 
-188 NLTISTTNAVIYLPC
+188 
-203 ATISTA
+203 
-209 SQIIVLAAV
+209 
-218 RNVVLH
+218 
-224 GCSLRGISTASGS
+224 
-237 QGGTVLLYSG
+237 
-247 PSNAVQVGDTTYAQ
+247 
-261 NTMGFKMDNVA
+261 
-272 INTTGSTSAATGFYA
+272 
-287 YRAQELRLESSY
+287 
-299 FLGNQNQTGM
+299 
-309 TIDGTGNYA
+309 
-318 GGTFEDL
+318 
-325 EFTGFGQ
+325 
-332 AINGTGHLISN
+332 
-343 AATTDWMNAST
+343 
-354 FIRVHIDCPESNGN
+354 
-368 PITGIYGINLQA
+368 
-380 GDGNTFIG
+380 
-388 GDVEGCGTMFHLGSH
+388 
-403 AQNNTILGLR
+403 
-413 NEVSA
+413 
-418 IQYQADSGSQFNSV
+418 
-432 ITGGTF
+432 
-438 FTGDL
+438 
-443 IDNGSRNNFE
+443 
-453 DAFHRASNGMKGD
+453 
-466 WYASQQDVTIED
+466 
-478 HQRLGIG
+478 
-485 VGNERGRLTEVQTD
+485 
-499 YGYRWIYGLGDGTSG
+499 
-514 MQMYYVQDLLNS
+514 MYYVQDLLNS

-534 YLSANGNSVVG
+534 YLSANSNTVVA

-560 TITFSGGG
+560 TITFTGGG

-592 TNNGSGYTSA
+592 TNNGAGYTSA

-608 GPNQTKA
+608 GSNQTKA
-615 PNAVAEITLSGSTNN
+615 PNALAEITLSGSTNN

-641 IVLNGSNNSGTGGVI
+641 IVLNGSNNSGTGGVV
-656 FGSGGPSETTVGLI
+656 FGSGGPSETTVALI
-670 DGHGNATFQGTLTVA
+670 DGHGNALFDGTLTVA
-685 GETVFQTSA
+685 GETVFQSSA

-701 SESDFSLW
+701 AESDFSLW

-740 WVLNSAVDNLDHF
+740 WVLNSAIDNLDHF
-753 KAYQNGDDYIDAAS
+753 KAYQNGDDYIDAGS
-767 GATVRVNY
+767 GANVRINY

-795 SLTAANSV
+795 SLTAANAV

-861 VTSSGNLGLR
+861 VTSSGNLGIK

-943 EFWQNGAIV
+943 EFWQNGTIV

-978 STIVINGTTCTLGSP
+978 SSITINGTTCTLGSP

-1151 QDYLIIQPGTGGT
+1151 QDYVIIQPGTGGT

-1205 YAGTQTEISSGGTS
+1205 YAGTQTQINSGGTS
-1219 SVAINNTS
+1219 SVAINGTS

-1259 GTLTAN
+1259 GTLRKRHDDHHP
-1265 ATTITT
+1265 
-1271 TLTAATVKD
+1271 LAAARQ
-1280 TGVLSAYLIG
+1280 GHRRSFCISAR
-1290 SDSSGDLL
+1290 DRQQRRP
-1298 AETMSGD
+1298 ACRNHVGD

-1316 ASVNGN
+1316 ASVNSN
-1322 PGSFGSSTAIPT
+1322 AGSFGSSTAIPT
-1334 FTVNAKGLITAAGS
+1334 FTVNAKGLITAAGTTS
-1348 TAVIAPAGT
+1348 SGCASRYPDRHGPGLDCGDLFADHGRHDRHGCLARYRDRSGIRRPEQQPRRRRPARSSLRSRQRPMRRRQHPEIAPCR
-1357 LTGTA
+1357 LP
-1362 LASTVVT
+1362 
-1369 SSLTTVGTI
+1369 
-1378 GTGVWQGTAIGV
+1378 
-1390 GYGGLNTAT
+1390 
-1399 APSAG
+1399 APS
-1404 QILIA
+1404 
-1409 QSATAYAPETASG
+1409 PAS
-1422 DCTLS
+1422 S
-1427 AAGAFTCL
+1427 R
-1435 KSNGT
+1435 NGT
-1440 AIGTGAFAIIA
+1440 AFGTGAFAVIA
-1451 NYATLASPTF
+1451 NYATLASPAF

-1497 SSASSTYATKASPIF
+1497 SSASSTYAPKASPTF

-1619 TYSIKTGASP
+1619 TYSIKTGTSP

>member
-1 VRQLKSI
+1 MQ
-8 LAFLFVLLPVLAYGQ
+8 
-23 VTQLSGP
+23 
-30 VKNNANAAVPNA
+30 
-42 TVTFVLTNCG
+42 
-52 SSAPTNPV
+52 
-60 DVAITTSG
+60 
-68 GYINAEIPRN
+68 
-78 HSFKCIG
+78 
-85 TDYYQVTLTDA
+85 
-96 SGNLIWTRPYMFTT
+96 
-110 QAGNLNS
+110 
-117 PLTTLPPAV
+117 
-126 PGLSSGNGAILDAK
+126 
-140 QIGGV
+140 
-145 YQVDQF
+145 
-151 SGSDIGVKIAN
+151 
-162 CLSGL
+162 
-167 NQTYGGTCDARNF
+167 
-180 VGTLSMAS
+180 
-188 NLTISTTNAVIYLPC
+188 
-203 ATISTA
+203 A
-209 SQIIVLAAV
+209 SQIIVPVGV

-224 GCSLRGISTASGS
+224 GCSLRGASNASGS
-237 QGGTVLLYSG
+237 QGGTVLFYTGS
-247 PSNAVQVGDTTYAQ
+247 SNVVQVGDPTYAQ
-261 NTMGFKMDNVA
+261 NTMGFKMDNVV
-272 INTTGSTSAATGFYA
+272 INTTGSASAATGFYA

-354 FIRVHIDCPESNGN
+354 FIRVHIDCPESYGN
-368 PITGIYGINLQA
+368 PISGIYGINLQS
-380 GDGNTFIG
+380 GDGNTFVG

-432 ITGGTF
+432 LTGGTF

-453 DAFHRASNGMKGD
+453 DAFHRDSNGMKGD

-608 GPNQTKA
+608 GSNQTKA

-701 SESDFSLW
+701 AESDFSLW

-861 VTSSGNLGLR
+861 VTSSGNLGLK

-943 EFWQNGAIV
+943 EFWQNGTIV

-978 STIVINGTTCTLGSP
+978 STITINGTVCTLGSP

-1030 IANAYLANSSTTV
+1030 IANAYLANSLITV

-1054 TITASLS
+1054 TITASLP

-1151 QDYLIIQPGTGGT
+1151 QDYVIIQPGTGGT

-1205 YAGTQTEISSGGTS
+1205 YTGTQTEISSGGTS

-1290 SDSSGDLL
+1290 TDSSGDLL

-1305 ATLGSGGALTL
+1305 ATLGSGGTLTL
-1316 ASVNGN
+1316 ASVNSGSA
-1322 PGSFGSSTAIPT
+1322 GSFGSSTAIPT
-1334 FTVNAKGLITAAGS
+1334 FTVNAKGLITAAG
-1348 TAVIAPAGT
+1348 TTVVVAPAGT
-1357 LTGTA
+1357 LTGTV
-1362 LASTVVT
+1362 LVSTVVT
-1369 SSLTTVGTI
+1369 SSLTSVGTI

-1390 GYGGLNTAT
+1390 GFGGLNTST
-1399 APSAG
+1399 APSSG

-1409 QSATAYAPETASG
+1409 QSTTAYAPETVSG
-1422 DCTLS
+1422 DCTLT
-1427 AAGAFTCL
+1427 AAGAVTCT

-1440 AIGTGAFAIIA
+1440 AFGTGAFAVIT
-1451 NYATLASPTF
+1451 NYALLASPTF

-1468 TQTTGDNTTALATDV
+1468 TQTTGDNTTDLATDA

-1497 SSASSTYATKASPIF
+1497 SSASSTYAPKASPSF

-1619 TYSIKTGASP
+1619 TYSIKTGTSP

-1677 LDAALTA
+1677 VDAALTA

>member
-1 VRQLKSI
+1 
-8 LAFLFVLLPVLAYGQ
+8 
-23 VTQLSGP
+23 
-30 VKNNANAAVPNA
+30 
-42 TVTFVLTNCG
+42 
-52 SSAPTNPV
+52 
-60 DVAITTSG
+60 
-68 GYINAEIPRN
+68 
-78 HSFKCIG
+78 
-85 TDYYQVTLTDA
+85 
-96 SGNLIWTRPYMFTT
+96 MFTT

-209 SQIIVLAAV
+209 SQIIVPAAV

-287 YRAQELRLESSY
+287 YRAQEIRLESSY

-318 GGTFEDL
+318 GGTFEDM

-413 NEVSA
+413 NEVST

-432 ITGGTF
+432 INGGTF

-608 GPNQTKA
+608 GSNQTKA

-685 GETVFQTSA
+685 GETVFQSSA

-701 SESDFSLW
+701 AESDFSLW

-725 NGSSQWYMEKDQYNN
+725 NGSSQWYMEKDQYDN
-740 WVLNSAVDNLDHF
+740 WVLNSAIDNLDHF
-753 KAYQNGDDYIDAAS
+753 KAYQNGDDYIDAGS
-767 GATVRVNY
+767 GANVRVNY
-775 ESGSGSGF
+775 ESGSGTGF
-783 AVYGGN
+783 VVYGGN
-789 SSTLYF
+789 SSTVYF
-795 SLTAANSV
+795 SLTASNAV

-861 VTSSGNLGLR
+861 VTSSGNLGIK

-938 AYDLM
+938 GAYDLM
-943 EFWQNGAIV
+943 EFWQNGTIV

-978 STIVINGTTCTLGSP
+978 SSITINGTTCTLGSP

-1151 QDYLIIQPGTGGT
+1151 QDYVIIQPGTGGT

-1290 SDSSGDLL
+1290 TDSSGDLL

-1322 PGSFGSSTAIPT
+1322 TGSFGSSTAIPT

-1497 SSASSTYATKASPIF
+1497 SSASSTYAPKASPIF

-1545 NNTGTSGFVVQ
+1545 NNTGTSGFVIQ

-1594 TAGAAAGTSP
+1594 SAGAAAGTSP

-1619 TYSIKTGASP
+1619 TYSIKTGTSP

>member
-8 LAFLFVLLPVLAYGQ
+8 LAFLLVLLPVLAYGQ

-85 TDYYQVTLTDA
+85 TDYYQVTVADA

-110 QAGNLNS
+110 PAGNLNT
-117 PLTTLPPAV
+117 PLTVLPPTV
-126 PGLSSGNGAILDAK
+126 PGLSSGNSSILDAK

-318 GGTFEDL
+318 GGTFEDM

-432 ITGGTF
+432 LTGGTF

-453 DAFHRASNGMKGD
+453 DAFHRDSNGMKGD
-466 WYASQQDVTIED
+466 WYASQQDTTIVD

-485 VGNERGRLTEVQTD
+485 LGNERGRLTEIQTD
-499 YGYRWIYGLGDGTSG
+499 YGYRWTYGLGDGTGG
-514 MQMYYVQDLLNS
+514 MQTYYVQDMLNR

-534 YLSANGNSVVG
+534 YLSANSNSVVA
-545 VSLNNGGTYTSSTPP
+545 VSLNNGGAYTSSTPP
-560 TITFSGGG
+560 TITFTGGG

-576 VMYGSGT
+576 VMYGSGAN
-583 SWYVLSVTM
+583 WYVLSVTM
-592 TNNGSGYTSA
+592 TNNGAGYTSA

-608 GPNQTKA
+608 GSNQTKA
-615 PNAVAEITLSGSTNN
+615 PNALAEITLSGSTNN

-641 IVLNGSNNSGTGGVI
+641 VIINGSNNSGTGGLVL
-656 FGSGGPSETTVGLI
+656 GSGGPSETTVAVI
-670 DGHGNATFQGTLTVA
+670 DGNGNALFDGTLTVA
-685 GETVFQTSA
+685 GETVFQSSA

-701 SESDFSLW
+701 AESDFSLW

-725 NGSSQWYMEKDQYNN
+725 NGNSQWYMEKDQYNN
-740 WVLNSAVDNLDHF
+740 WVLNSAIDNLDHF
-753 KAYQNGDDYIDAAS
+753 KAYQNGDDYIDAGS
-767 GATVRVNY
+767 GANVRINY

-795 SLTAANSV
+795 SLTAANAV

-822 GWVTNTGSACGSGST
+822 GWVTNTGSACGPGST

-861 VTSSGNLGLR
+861 VTSSGNLGIK

-943 EFWQNGAIV
+943 EFWQNGTIV

-1151 QDYLIIQPGTGGT
+1151 QDYVIIQPGTGGT

-1205 YAGTQTEISSGGTS
+1205 YAGSQTQINSGGTS
-1219 SVAINNTS
+1219 SVAINGAS
-1227 SSGTGGFIVY
+1227 SSGSGGFVVY
-1237 EGGTNYNTIAFS
+1237 EGGLNYTTLAFAVTS
-1249 VASNGNAAVT
+1249 SGNANVAGV
-1259 GTLTAN
+1259 
-1265 ATTITT
+1265 I
-1271 TLTAATVKD
+1271 TAAGVKD
-1280 TGVLSAYLIG
+1280 TAILSAYLIG
-1290 SDSSGDLL
+1290 TDASGDLL

-1316 ASVNGN
+1316 ATVNSGSA
-1322 PGSFGSSTAIPT
+1322 GSFGSSTAIPT
-1334 FTVNAKGLITAAGS
+1334 FTVNAKGLITAAG
-1348 TAVIAPAGT
+1348 TTTVVAPAGT
-1357 LTGTA
+1357 LTGTV

-1369 SSLTTVGTI
+1369 SSLTSVGTI
-1378 GTGVWQGTAIGV
+1378 GTGIWQGTAVGV
-1390 GYGGLNTAT
+1390 AYGGVNNTV
-1399 APSAG
+1399 APTAG

-1409 QSATAYAPETASG
+1409 QSATAYAPETVSS
-1422 DCTLS
+1422 DCTL
-1427 AAGAFTCL
+1427 AITGAFTCT

-1440 AIGTGAFAIIA
+1440 AFGTGAFAIIA

-1497 SSASSTYATKASPIF
+1497 SSASSTYAPKASPTF

-1619 TYSIKTGASP
+1619 TYSIKTGTSP

>member
-1 VRQLKSI
+1 MQ
-8 LAFLFVLLPVLAYGQ
+8 
-23 VTQLSGP
+23 
-30 VKNNANAAVPNA
+30 
-42 TVTFVLTNCG
+42 
-52 SSAPTNPV
+52 
-60 DVAITTSG
+60 
-68 GYINAEIPRN
+68 
-78 HSFKCIG
+78 
-85 TDYYQVTLTDA
+85 
-96 SGNLIWTRPYMFTT
+96 
-110 QAGNLNS
+110 
-117 PLTTLPPAV
+117 
-126 PGLSSGNGAILDAK
+126 
-140 QIGGV
+140 
-145 YQVDQF
+145 
-151 SGSDIGVKIAN
+151 
-162 CLSGL
+162 
-167 NQTYGGTCDARNF
+167 
-180 VGTLSMAS
+180 
-188 NLTISTTNAVIYLPC
+188 
-203 ATISTA
+203 A
-209 SQIIVLAAV
+209 SQIIVPVGV

-224 GCSLRGISTASGS
+224 GCSLRGASNASGS
-237 QGGTVLLYSG
+237 QGGTVLFYTGS
-247 PSNAVQVGDTTYAQ
+247 SNVVQVGDPTYAQ
-261 NTMGFKMDNVA
+261 NTMGFKMDNVV
-272 INTTGSTSAATGFYA
+272 INTTGSASAATGFYA

-354 FIRVHIDCPESNGN
+354 FIRVHIDCPESYGN
-368 PITGIYGINLQA
+368 PISGIYGINLQS
-380 GDGNTFIG
+380 GDGNTFVG

-432 ITGGTF
+432 LTGGTF

-453 DAFHRASNGMKGD
+453 DAFHRDSNGMKGD

-701 SESDFSLW
+701 AESDFSLW

-861 VTSSGNLGLR
+861 VTSSGNLGLK

-943 EFWQNGAIV
+943 EFWQNGTIV

-978 STIVINGTTCTLGSP
+978 STITINGTVCTLGSP

-1151 QDYLIIQPGTGGT
+1151 QDYVIIQPGTGGT

-1205 YAGTQTEISSGGTS
+1205 YTGTQTEISSGGTS

-1290 SDSSGDLL
+1290 TDSSGDLL

-1305 ATLGSGGALTL
+1305 ATLGSGGTLTL
-1316 ASVNGN
+1316 ASVNSGSA
-1322 PGSFGSSTAIPT
+1322 GSFGSSTAIPT
-1334 FTVNAKGLITAAGS
+1334 FTVNAKGLITAAG
-1348 TAVIAPAGT
+1348 TTVVVAPAGT
-1357 LTGTA
+1357 LTGTV
-1362 LASTVVT
+1362 LVSTVVT
-1369 SSLTTVGTI
+1369 SSLTSVGTI

-1390 GYGGLNTAT
+1390 GFGGLNTST
-1399 APSAG
+1399 APSSG

-1409 QSATAYAPETASG
+1409 QSTTAYAPETVSG
-1422 DCTLS
+1422 DCTLT
-1427 AAGAFTCL
+1427 AAGAVTCT

-1440 AIGTGAFAIIA
+1440 AFGTGAFAVIT
-1451 NYATLASPTF
+1451 NYALLASPTF

-1468 TQTTGDNTTALATDV
+1468 TQTTGDNTTDLATDA

-1497 SSASSTYATKASPIF
+1497 SSASSTYAPKASPSF

-1619 TYSIKTGASP
+1619 TYSIKTGTSP

-1677 LDAALTA
+1677 VDAALTA

>member
-1 VRQLKSI
+1 V
-8 LAFLFVLLPVLAYGQ
+8 
-23 VTQLSGP
+23 
-30 VKNNANAAVPNA
+30 
-42 TVTFVLTNCG
+42 
-52 SSAPTNPV
+52 
-60 DVAITTSG
+60 
-68 GYINAEIPRN
+68 IN
-78 HSFKCIG
+78 
-85 TDYYQVTLTDA
+85 
-96 SGNLIWTRPYMFTT
+96 
-110 QAGNLNS
+110 
-117 PLTTLPPAV
+117 
-126 PGLSSGNGAILDAK
+126 
-140 QIGGV
+140 
-145 YQVDQF
+145 
-151 SGSDIGVKIAN
+151 
-162 CLSGL
+162 
-167 NQTYGGTCDARNF
+167 
-180 VGTLSMAS
+180 
-188 NLTISTTNAVIYLPC
+188 
-203 ATISTA
+203 
-209 SQIIVLAAV
+209 
-218 RNVVLH
+218 
-224 GCSLRGISTASGS
+224 
-237 QGGTVLLYSG
+237 
-247 PSNAVQVGDTTYAQ
+247 
-261 NTMGFKMDNVA
+261 
-272 INTTGSTSAATGFYA
+272 
-287 YRAQELRLESSY
+287 
-299 FLGNQNQTGM
+299 
-309 TIDGTGNYA
+309 
-318 GGTFEDL
+318 
-325 EFTGFGQ
+325 
-332 AINGTGHLISN
+332 
-343 AATTDWMNAST
+343 
-354 FIRVHIDCPESNGN
+354 
-368 PITGIYGINLQA
+368 
-380 GDGNTFIG
+380 
-388 GDVEGCGTMFHLGSH
+388 
-403 AQNNTILGLR
+403 
-413 NEVSA
+413 
-418 IQYQADSGSQFNSV
+418 
-432 ITGGTF
+432 GGTF

-453 DAFHRASNGMKGD
+453 DAFHRDSNGMKGD
-466 WYASQQDVTIED
+466 WYASQQDTTITD

-485 VGNERGRLTEVQTD
+485 LGNERGRLTEIQTD
-499 YGYRWIYGLGDGTSG
+499 YGYRWTYGLGDGTSG
-514 MQMYYVQDLLNS
+514 MQTYYIQDNLNG

-534 YLSANGNSVVG
+534 YLSANSNSVVA

-608 GPNQTKA
+608 GSNQTKA

-685 GETVFQTSA
+685 GETVFQSSA

-701 SESDFSLW
+701 AESDFSLW

-725 NGSSQWYMEKDQYNN
+725 NGSSQWYMEKDQYDN
-740 WVLNSAVDNLDHF
+740 WVLNSAIDNLDHF
-753 KAYQNGDDYIDAAS
+753 KAYQNGDDYIDAGS
-767 GATVRVNY
+767 GANVRVNY
-775 ESGSGSGF
+775 ESGSGTGF
-783 AVYGGN
+783 VVYGGN
-789 SSTLYF
+789 SSTVYF
-795 SLTAANSV
+795 SLTASNAV

-861 VTSSGNLGLR
+861 VTSSGNLGIK

-904 PYASSPEFLIADT
+904 PYALSPEFLIADT

-930 GIVAPNSG
+930 GIVAPSGG

-943 EFWQNGAIV
+943 EFWQNGTIV

-978 STIVINGTTCTLGSP
+978 SSITINGTTCTLGSP

-1111 SCAIAAANLS
+1111 SCAIAATNLS

-1151 QDYLIIQPGTGGT
+1151 QDYVIIQPGTSGT

-1290 SDSSGDLL
+1290 TDSSGDLL

-1322 PGSFGSSTAIPT
+1322 TGSFGSSTAIPT

-1378 GTGVWQGTAIGV
+1378 GTGTWQGTAIGV

-1404 QILIA
+1404 QLLIA

-1427 AAGAFTCL
+1427 AAGSFTCL

-1440 AIGTGAFAIIA
+1440 AFGTGAFAIIA
-1451 NYATLASPTF
+1451 NYATLASPAF

-1468 TQTTGDNTTALATDV
+1468 TQTTGDNTTDLATDA

-1497 SSASSTYATKASPIF
+1497 SSASSTYAPKASPTF

-1619 TYSIKTGASP
+1619 TYSIKTGTSP

-1677 LDAALTA
+1677 LDAALAA

>member
-110 QAGNLNS
+110 QVGNLNS

-209 SQIIVLAAV
+209 SQIIVPAAV

-224 GCSLRGISTASGS
+224 GCSLRGVSTASGS
-237 QGGTVLLYSG
+237 LGGTVLLYSG

-287 YRAQELRLESSY
+287 YRAQEIRLESSY

-318 GGTFEDL
+318 GGTFEDM

-432 ITGGTF
+432 LTGGTF

-453 DAFHRASNGMKGD
+453 DAFHRDSNGMKGD
-466 WYASQQDVTIED
+466 WYASQQDTTIVD

-485 VGNERGRLTEVQTD
+485 LGNERGRLTEIQTD
-499 YGYRWIYGLGDGTSG
+499 YGYRWTYGLGDGTGG
-514 MQMYYVQDLLNS
+514 MQTYYVQDMLNR

-534 YLSANGNSVVG
+534 YLSANSNSVVA

-560 TITFSGGG
+560 TITFTGGG

-592 TNNGSGYTSA
+592 TNNGAGYTSA

-608 GPNQTKA
+608 GSNQTKA
-615 PNAVAEITLSGSTNN
+615 PNALAEITLSGSTNN

-641 IVLNGSNNSGTGGVI
+641 VIINGSNNSGTGGLVL
-656 FGSGGPSETTVGLI
+656 GSGGPSETTVAVI
-670 DGHGNATFQGTLTVA
+670 DGNGNALFDGTLTVA
-685 GETVFQTSA
+685 GETVFQSSA

-701 SESDFSLW
+701 AESDFSLW

-725 NGSSQWYMEKDQYNN
+725 NGNSQWYMEKDQYNN
-740 WVLNSAVDNLDHF
+740 WVLNSAIDNLDHF
-753 KAYQNGDDYIDAAS
+753 KAYQNGDDYIDAGS
-767 GATVRVNY
+767 GANVRINY

-795 SLTAANSV
+795 SLTAANAV

-861 VTSSGNLGLR
+861 VTSSGNLGIK

-943 EFWQNGAIV
+943 EFWQNGTIV

-978 STIVINGTTCTLGSP
+978 STITINGTTCTLGSP

-1007 STVTGSYLT
+1007 STVTGSHLT

-1151 QDYLIIQPGTGGT
+1151 QDYVIIQPGTGGT

-1179 QWEIRKDASNTFRI
+1179 QWEVRKDASNTFRI

-1205 YAGTQTEISSGGTS
+1205 YAGSQTQINSGGTS
-1219 SVAINNTS
+1219 SVAINGAS
-1227 SSGTGGFIVY
+1227 SSGSGGFVVY
-1237 EGGTNYNTIAFS
+1237 EGGLNYTTLAFAVTS
-1249 VASNGNAAVT
+1249 SGNANVAGV
-1259 GTLTAN
+1259 
-1265 ATTITT
+1265 I
-1271 TLTAATVKD
+1271 TAAGVKD
-1280 TGVLSAYLIG
+1280 TGILSAYLIG
-1290 SDSSGDLL
+1290 TDSSGDLL

-1322 PGSFGSSTAIPT
+1322 TGSFGSSTAIPT

-1390 GYGGLNTAT
+1390 GFGGLNTST
-1399 APSAG
+1399 APSSG

-1409 QSATAYAPETASG
+1409 QSTTAYAPETVSG
-1422 DCTLS
+1422 DCTLT
-1427 AAGAFTCL
+1427 AAGAITCT

-1440 AIGTGAFAIIA
+1440 AFGTGAFAVIA
-1451 NYATLASPTF
+1451 NYATLASPAF

-1468 TQTTGDNTTALATDV
+1468 TQTTGDNTTDLATDA

-1497 SSASSTYATKASPIF
+1497 SSASSTYAPKASPTF
-1512 TGTVTVPTETIV
+1512 SGTVTVPTETIV

-1533 ATGAYYVCINCD
+1533 AAGAYYVCINCD

-1619 TYSIKTGASP
+1619 TYSIKTGTSP

>member
-110 QAGNLNS
+110 PAGNLNS

-209 SQIIVLAAV
+209 SQIIVPAAV

-318 GGTFEDL
+318 GGTFDDM

-354 FIRVHIDCPESNGN
+354 FIRVHIDCPESNGK
-368 PITGIYGINLQA
+368 PITGIYGINLQS

-432 ITGGTF
+432 LTGGTF

-453 DAFHRASNGMKGD
+453 DAFHRDSNGMKGD
-466 WYASQQDVTIED
+466 WYASQQDTTIVD

-485 VGNERGRLTEVQTD
+485 LGNERGRLTEIQTD
-499 YGYRWIYGLGDGTSG
+499 YGYRWTYGLGDGTGG
-514 MQMYYVQDLLNS
+514 MQTYYVQDMLNR

-534 YLSANGNSVVG
+534 YLSANSNSVVA

-560 TITFSGGG
+560 TITFTGGG

-592 TNNGSGYTSA
+592 TNNGAGYTSA

-608 GPNQTKA
+608 GSNQTKA
-615 PNAVAEITLSGSTNN
+615 PNALAEITLSGSTNN

-641 IVLNGSNNSGTGGVI
+641 VIINGSNNSGTGGLVL
-656 FGSGGPSETTVGLI
+656 GSGGPSETTVAVI
-670 DGHGNATFQGTLTVA
+670 DGNGNALFDGTLTVA
-685 GETVFQTSA
+685 GETVFQSSA

-701 SESDFSLW
+701 AESDFSLW

-725 NGSSQWYMEKDQYNN
+725 NGNSQWYMEKDQYNN
-740 WVLNSAVDNLDHF
+740 WVLNSAIDNLDHF
-753 KAYQNGDDYIDAAS
+753 KAYQNGDDYIDAGS
-767 GATVRVNY
+767 GANVRINY

-795 SLTAANSV
+795 SLTAANAV

-861 VTSSGNLGLR
+861 VTSSGNLGIK

-943 EFWQNGAIV
+943 EFWQNGTIV

-978 STIVINGTTCTLGSP
+978 STITINGTTCTLGSP

-1111 SCAIAAANLS
+1111 SCAIAASNLS

-1151 QDYLIIQPGTGGT
+1151 QDYVIIQPGTGGT

-1205 YAGTQTEISSGGTS
+1205 YAGSQTQINSGGTS
-1219 SVAINNTS
+1219 SVAINGAS
-1227 SSGTGGFIVY
+1227 SSGSGGFVVY
-1237 EGGTNYNTIAFS
+1237 EGGLNYTTLAFAVTS
-1249 VASNGNAAVT
+1249 SGNANVAGV
-1259 GTLTAN
+1259 
-1265 ATTITT
+1265 I
-1271 TLTAATVKD
+1271 TAAGVKD
-1280 TGVLSAYLIG
+1280 TAILSAYLLG
-1290 SDSSGDLL
+1290 TDSSGDLL

-1305 ATLGSGGALTL
+1305 ATLGSGGTLTL
-1316 ASVNGN
+1316 ASVNGGSA
-1322 PGSFGSSTAIPT
+1322 GSFGSSTAIPT
-1334 FTVNAKGLITAAGS
+1334 FTVNAKGLITAAGT
-1348 TAVIAPAGT
+1348 TAVVAPAGT
-1357 LTGTA
+1357 LTGTV
-1362 LASTVVT
+1362 LVSTVVT
-1369 SSLTTVGTI
+1369 SSLTSVGTI
-1378 GTGVWQGTAIGV
+1378 GTGIWQGTAVGV
-1390 GYGGLNTAT
+1390 AYGGVNNTV
-1399 APSAG
+1399 APAAG

-1409 QSATAYAPETASG
+1409 QSATAYAPETVSG
-1422 DCTLS
+1422 DCTL
-1427 AAGAFTCL
+1427 AITGAFTCT

-1440 AIGTGAFAIIA
+1440 AFGTGAFAIIA

-1497 SSASSTYATKASPIF
+1497 SSASSTYAPKASPTF

-1619 TYSIKTGASP
+1619 TYSIKTGTSP